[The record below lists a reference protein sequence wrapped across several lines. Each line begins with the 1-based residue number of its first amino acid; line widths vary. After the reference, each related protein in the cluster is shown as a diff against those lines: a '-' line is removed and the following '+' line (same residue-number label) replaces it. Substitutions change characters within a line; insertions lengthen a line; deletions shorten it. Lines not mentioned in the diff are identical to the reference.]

1 MKRLFL
7 ILCFLIGISGY
18 PATAAEILSVRR
30 LNVENGLSYNTAT
43 CCLQDSYGFIWIGT
57 ENGLNRYDGCNN
69 RIYRSSNHKHS
80 LGNSH
85 IKTLAE
91 LDQELWVGTENG
103 IYIYRHA
110 SDDFSHFDITTQFGV
125 IISSEIRKIVK
136 THNGLMWIATIGQG
150 LFIYNPQ
157 TNTMKQDCVWNS
169 FINDICE
176 DEDGRVYVL
185 SRQKGL
191 MIYDEDG
198 NRKPADTPLAEIAEG
213 AGINFLQCIGGNLWF
228 NQGSKL
234 YCYQKLLGKTEVYET
249 NGKRFGTIFCLIKY
263 REKSLL
269 IGTDKGIFALQL
281 PQCTFEE
288 INLPTSFLNIKQPH
302 INDLMCD
309 NEGNFWIMTNYNGVE
324 IINNQ
329 LKRFEFYTIPTTNT
343 QPETGRTEIRAFYED
358 NQKKIWLGTDKGL
371 WIFDPASKN
380 LEEYRP
386 ENMPPHR
393 PDICCLL
400 PSKEE
405 LWIGTY
411 KEGIYRLNMNTG
423 KWKNYRHSQQTPHT
437 IPSNDVL
444 SLYQGHDGTIYVGTN
459 IGLCRYR
466 AETDN
471 FLPIIQVGAMT
482 AVTDILE
489 DSHQHLWIATS
500 NSGVFKMINLNAE
513 STVWNHYKKTN
524 QNTNSIISNSIT
536 SLFEDKDDRMWFG
549 TNESGICRFSEATGH
564 FSTLLPGSRTPL
576 TGNMACAI
584 RQDRDG
590 DLWVSSNNGIYQ
602 IPQDNR
608 KDIRQFT
615 MNDGLQ
621 SNQFLPKASLLSS
634 DNKLYFGGINGFN
647 ILTPEDIKN
656 NPYIPPVYI
665 MEIGFPHMSDKEGQ
679 TDFGNALYMR
689 KEIRLP
695 YEYNTFSLRFV
706 ALSYEEPLKNQYKY
720 RLKGADKEWIAN
732 TSSHSAS
739 YTHLPP
745 GEYEFQVKG
754 ANNDGLW
761 NDRTAS
767 LRIVITPPWWLSI
780 PAYIAYALALFFI
793 IGYITY
799 RWRLHI
805 KRKYHQMM
813 EDFRITQDK
822 EIYKQKINFFIN
834 LVHEI
839 RTPLSLICLPLEKL
853 RDGKIEE
860 HDKHLTLIEKNV
872 SYLLEITNQL
882 LDFQKIENKKMKLDL
897 KRHDINAIIKDIA
910 EQFKDAAS
918 IKGLKLSVSLPAPEM
933 EAIVDNDIIRKIMV
947 NLMSNALKYAASMI
961 ELSLK
966 ESDGHIVICV
976 SNDGPRIPEGQKEK
990 IFQIFYQIPD
1000 DKKQMPGTGIGLAF
1014 SKSLAESH
1022 QGTLSVENLPSGG
1035 CSFILSLPLK
1045 RATEK
1050 LPETESHPE
1059 SEGLEPDLPPAENKR
1074 HTVLIVEDNIEL
1086 QNEIGEA
1093 LEQWYKVYTA
1103 GNGKEALEKLETN
1116 DATDVIVSD
1125 VMMPEMDGIEMCR
1138 HIKTNLT
1145 YSHIPIILLT
1155 AKTNLESKTE
1165 GMENGAE
1172 VYMEKPFSIKQLHN
1186 QIENLLKLRL
1196 AFHELM
1202 LRSAGTTHETPI
1214 SEYIQS
1220 ECDIT
1225 FMKEVDAT
1233 LTKHL
1238 DEESFSVDN
1247 LADAM
1252 NMSRTNFYR
1261 KLKMLTGMA
1270 PNIYIKNFR
1279 LNQAAE
1285 LLAQN
1290 MRINEVMLRVG
1301 FMAPSYFAKC
1311 FKAKFGK
1318 LPKEYQ
1324 NTINKQE

>member
-1 MKRLFL
+1 M
-7 ILCFLIGISGY
+7 
-18 PATAAEILSVRR
+18 
-30 LNVENGLSYNTAT
+30 
-43 CCLQDSYGFIWIGT
+43 
-57 ENGLNRYDGCNN
+57 
-69 RIYRSSNHKHS
+69 
-80 LGNSH
+80 
-85 IKTLAE
+85 
-91 LDQELWVGTENG
+91 
-103 IYIYRHA
+103 
-110 SDDFSHFDITTQFGV
+110 
-125 IISSEIRKIVK
+125 
-136 THNGLMWIATIGQG
+136 
-150 LFIYNPQ
+150 
-157 TNTMKQDCVWNS
+157 
-169 FINDICE
+169 
-176 DEDGRVYVL
+176 
-185 SRQKGL
+185 
-191 MIYDEDG
+191 
-198 NRKPADTPLAEIAEG
+198 
-213 AGINFLQCIGGNLWF
+213 
-228 NQGSKL
+228 
-234 YCYQKLLGKTEVYET
+234 
-249 NGKRFGTIFCLIKY
+249 
-263 REKSLL
+263 
-269 IGTDKGIFALQL
+269 
-281 PQCTFEE
+281 
-288 INLPTSFLNIKQPH
+288 
-302 INDLMCD
+302 
-309 NEGNFWIMTNYNGVE
+309 
-324 IINNQ
+324 
-329 LKRFEFYTIPTTNT
+329 
-343 QPETGRTEIRAFYED
+343 
-358 NQKKIWLGTDKGL
+358 
-371 WIFDPASKN
+371 
-380 LEEYRP
+380 
-386 ENMPPHR
+386 
-393 PDICCLL
+393 
-400 PSKEE
+400 
-405 LWIGTY
+405 
-411 KEGIYRLNMNTG
+411 
-423 KWKNYRHSQQTPHT
+423 
-437 IPSNDVL
+437 
-444 SLYQGHDGTIYVGTN
+444 
-459 IGLCRYR
+459 
-466 AETDN
+466 
-471 FLPIIQVGAMT
+471 
-482 AVTDILE
+482 
-489 DSHQHLWIATS
+489 
-500 NSGVFKMINLNAE
+500 
-513 STVWNHYKKTN
+513 
-524 QNTNSIISNSIT
+524 
-536 SLFEDKDDRMWFG
+536 
-549 TNESGICRFSEATGH
+549 
-564 FSTLLPGSRTPL
+564 
-576 TGNMACAI
+576 
-584 RQDRDG
+584 
-590 DLWVSSNNGIYQ
+590 
-602 IPQDNR
+602 
-608 KDIRQFT
+608 
-615 MNDGLQ
+615 
-621 SNQFLPKASLLSS
+621 
-634 DNKLYFGGINGFN
+634 
-647 ILTPEDIKN
+647 
-656 NPYIPPVYI
+656 
-665 MEIGFPHMSDKEGQ
+665 
-679 TDFGNALYMR
+679 
-689 KEIRLP
+689 
-695 YEYNTFSLRFV
+695 
-706 ALSYEEPLKNQYKY
+706 
-720 RLKGADKEWIAN
+720 
-732 TSSHSAS
+732 
-739 YTHLPP
+739 
-745 GEYEFQVKG
+745 
-754 ANNDGLW
+754 W

-767 LRIVITPPWWLSI
+767 LRIIITPPWWLSI
-780 PAYIAYALALFFI
+780 PAYITYALALFFI

-799 RWRLHI
+799 RWRMHV
-805 KRKYHQMM
+805 KRKYQMM

-822 EIYKQKINFFIN
+822 EIYKQKISFFIN

-860 HDKHLTLIEKNV
+860 HGKHLTLIEKNV

-918 IKGLKLSVSLPAPEM
+918 IKGLELSVSLPAPEM

-1022 QGTLSVENLPSGG
+1022 QGTLSVENLPSSG

-1059 SEGLEPDLPPAENKR
+1059 SEGFEPDLPQTKNKR

-1086 QNEIGEA
+1086 QNEIREA

-1225 FMKEVDAT
+1225 FMKEVDTA

>member
-1 MKRLFL
+1 M
-7 ILCFLIGISGY
+7 
-18 PATAAEILSVRR
+18 E
-30 LNVENGLSYNTAT
+30 
-43 CCLQDSYGFIWIGT
+43 
-57 ENGLNRYDGCNN
+57 
-69 RIYRSSNHKHS
+69 
-80 LGNSH
+80 
-85 IKTLAE
+85 
-91 LDQELWVGTENG
+91 
-103 IYIYRHA
+103 
-110 SDDFSHFDITTQFGV
+110 
-125 IISSEIRKIVK
+125 
-136 THNGLMWIATIGQG
+136 
-150 LFIYNPQ
+150 
-157 TNTMKQDCVWNS
+157 
-169 FINDICE
+169 
-176 DEDGRVYVL
+176 
-185 SRQKGL
+185 
-191 MIYDEDG
+191 
-198 NRKPADTPLAEIAEG
+198 
-213 AGINFLQCIGGNLWF
+213 
-228 NQGSKL
+228 
-234 YCYQKLLGKTEVYET
+234 
-249 NGKRFGTIFCLIKY
+249 
-263 REKSLL
+263 
-269 IGTDKGIFALQL
+269 
-281 PQCTFEE
+281 
-288 INLPTSFLNIKQPH
+288 
-302 INDLMCD
+302 
-309 NEGNFWIMTNYNGVE
+309 
-324 IINNQ
+324 
-329 LKRFEFYTIPTTNT
+329 
-343 QPETGRTEIRAFYED
+343 
-358 NQKKIWLGTDKGL
+358 
-371 WIFDPASKN
+371 
-380 LEEYRP
+380 
-386 ENMPPHR
+386 R
-393 PDICCLL
+393 PD
-400 PSKEE
+400 
-405 LWIGTY
+405 GFAAHHH
-411 KEGIYRLNMNTG
+411 
-423 KWKNYRHSQQTPHT
+423 HS
-437 IPSNDVL
+437 
-444 SLYQGHDGTIYVGTN
+444 
-459 IGLCRYR
+459 
-466 AETDN
+466 
-471 FLPIIQVGAMT
+471 
-482 AVTDILE
+482 
-489 DSHQHLWIATS
+489 
-500 NSGVFKMINLNAE
+500 
-513 STVWNHYKKTN
+513 
-524 QNTNSIISNSIT
+524 
-536 SLFEDKDDRMWFG
+536 
-549 TNESGICRFSEATGH
+549 
-564 FSTLLPGSRTPL
+564 
-576 TGNMACAI
+576 
-584 RQDRDG
+584 
-590 DLWVSSNNGIYQ
+590 
-602 IPQDNR
+602 
-608 KDIRQFT
+608 
-615 MNDGLQ
+615 
-621 SNQFLPKASLLSS
+621 
-634 DNKLYFGGINGFN
+634 
-647 ILTPEDIKN
+647 
-656 NPYIPPVYI
+656 
-665 MEIGFPHMSDKEGQ
+665 
-679 TDFGNALYMR
+679 
-689 KEIRLP
+689 
-695 YEYNTFSLRFV
+695 
-706 ALSYEEPLKNQYKY
+706 
-720 RLKGADKEWIAN
+720 
-732 TSSHSAS
+732 
-739 YTHLPP
+739 
-745 GEYEFQVKG
+745 
-754 ANNDGLW
+754 
-761 NDRTAS
+761 
-767 LRIVITPPWWLSI
+767 PWWLSI
-780 PAYIAYALALFFI
+780 PAYITYALALFFI

-799 RWRLHI
+799 RWRMHV

-822 EIYKQKINFFIN
+822 EIYKQKISSFIN

-860 HDKHLTLIEKNV
+860 HGKHLTLIEKNV

-918 IKGLKLSVSLPAPEM
+918 IKGLELSVSLPAPEM

-1022 QGTLSVENLPSGG
+1022 QGTLSVENLPSSG

-1059 SEGLEPDLPPAENKR
+1059 SEGFEPDLPQTKNKR

-1086 QNEIGEA
+1086 QNEIREA

-1225 FMKEVDAT
+1225 FMKEVDTA

>member
-1 MKRLFL
+1 
-7 ILCFLIGISGY
+7 
-18 PATAAEILSVRR
+18 
-30 LNVENGLSYNTAT
+30 
-43 CCLQDSYGFIWIGT
+43 
-57 ENGLNRYDGCNN
+57 
-69 RIYRSSNHKHS
+69 
-80 LGNSH
+80 
-85 IKTLAE
+85 
-91 LDQELWVGTENG
+91 
-103 IYIYRHA
+103 
-110 SDDFSHFDITTQFGV
+110 
-125 IISSEIRKIVK
+125 
-136 THNGLMWIATIGQG
+136 
-150 LFIYNPQ
+150 
-157 TNTMKQDCVWNS
+157 
-169 FINDICE
+169 
-176 DEDGRVYVL
+176 
-185 SRQKGL
+185 
-191 MIYDEDG
+191 
-198 NRKPADTPLAEIAEG
+198 
-213 AGINFLQCIGGNLWF
+213 
-228 NQGSKL
+228 
-234 YCYQKLLGKTEVYET
+234 
-249 NGKRFGTIFCLIKY
+249 
-263 REKSLL
+263 
-269 IGTDKGIFALQL
+269 
-281 PQCTFEE
+281 
-288 INLPTSFLNIKQPH
+288 
-302 INDLMCD
+302 
-309 NEGNFWIMTNYNGVE
+309 
-324 IINNQ
+324 
-329 LKRFEFYTIPTTNT
+329 
-343 QPETGRTEIRAFYED
+343 
-358 NQKKIWLGTDKGL
+358 
-371 WIFDPASKN
+371 
-380 LEEYRP
+380 
-386 ENMPPHR
+386 
-393 PDICCLL
+393 
-400 PSKEE
+400 
-405 LWIGTY
+405 
-411 KEGIYRLNMNTG
+411 
-423 KWKNYRHSQQTPHT
+423 
-437 IPSNDVL
+437 
-444 SLYQGHDGTIYVGTN
+444 
-459 IGLCRYR
+459 
-466 AETDN
+466 
-471 FLPIIQVGAMT
+471 
-482 AVTDILE
+482 
-489 DSHQHLWIATS
+489 
-500 NSGVFKMINLNAE
+500 
-513 STVWNHYKKTN
+513 
-524 QNTNSIISNSIT
+524 
-536 SLFEDKDDRMWFG
+536 
-549 TNESGICRFSEATGH
+549 
-564 FSTLLPGSRTPL
+564 
-576 TGNMACAI
+576 
-584 RQDRDG
+584 
-590 DLWVSSNNGIYQ
+590 
-602 IPQDNR
+602 
-608 KDIRQFT
+608 
-615 MNDGLQ
+615 
-621 SNQFLPKASLLSS
+621 
-634 DNKLYFGGINGFN
+634 
-647 ILTPEDIKN
+647 
-656 NPYIPPVYI
+656 
-665 MEIGFPHMSDKEGQ
+665 ME
-679 TDFGNALYMR
+679 R
-689 KEIRLP
+689 
-695 YEYNTFSLRFV
+695 
-706 ALSYEEPLKNQYKY
+706 
-720 RLKGADKEWIAN
+720 
-732 TSSHSAS
+732 
-739 YTHLPP
+739 
-745 GEYEFQVKG
+745 
-754 ANNDGLW
+754 
-761 NDRTAS
+761 RTAS
-767 LRIVITPPWWLSI
+767 LRIIITPPWWLSI
-780 PAYIAYALALFFI
+780 PAYITYALALFFI

-799 RWRLHI
+799 RWRMHV

-822 EIYKQKINFFIN
+822 EIYKQKISSFIN

-860 HDKHLTLIEKNV
+860 HGKHLTLIEKNV

-918 IKGLKLSVSLPAPEM
+918 IKGLELSVSLPAPEM

-1022 QGTLSVENLPSGG
+1022 QGTLSVENLPSSG

-1059 SEGLEPDLPPAENKR
+1059 SEGFEPDLPQTKNKR

-1086 QNEIGEA
+1086 QNEIREA

-1225 FMKEVDAT
+1225 FMKEVDTA

>member
-1 MKRLFL
+1 
-7 ILCFLIGISGY
+7 
-18 PATAAEILSVRR
+18 
-30 LNVENGLSYNTAT
+30 
-43 CCLQDSYGFIWIGT
+43 
-57 ENGLNRYDGCNN
+57 
-69 RIYRSSNHKHS
+69 
-80 LGNSH
+80 
-85 IKTLAE
+85 
-91 LDQELWVGTENG
+91 
-103 IYIYRHA
+103 
-110 SDDFSHFDITTQFGV
+110 
-125 IISSEIRKIVK
+125 
-136 THNGLMWIATIGQG
+136 
-150 LFIYNPQ
+150 
-157 TNTMKQDCVWNS
+157 
-169 FINDICE
+169 
-176 DEDGRVYVL
+176 
-185 SRQKGL
+185 
-191 MIYDEDG
+191 
-198 NRKPADTPLAEIAEG
+198 
-213 AGINFLQCIGGNLWF
+213 
-228 NQGSKL
+228 
-234 YCYQKLLGKTEVYET
+234 
-249 NGKRFGTIFCLIKY
+249 
-263 REKSLL
+263 
-269 IGTDKGIFALQL
+269 
-281 PQCTFEE
+281 
-288 INLPTSFLNIKQPH
+288 
-302 INDLMCD
+302 
-309 NEGNFWIMTNYNGVE
+309 
-324 IINNQ
+324 
-329 LKRFEFYTIPTTNT
+329 
-343 QPETGRTEIRAFYED
+343 
-358 NQKKIWLGTDKGL
+358 
-371 WIFDPASKN
+371 
-380 LEEYRP
+380 
-386 ENMPPHR
+386 
-393 PDICCLL
+393 
-400 PSKEE
+400 
-405 LWIGTY
+405 
-411 KEGIYRLNMNTG
+411 
-423 KWKNYRHSQQTPHT
+423 
-437 IPSNDVL
+437 
-444 SLYQGHDGTIYVGTN
+444 
-459 IGLCRYR
+459 
-466 AETDN
+466 
-471 FLPIIQVGAMT
+471 
-482 AVTDILE
+482 
-489 DSHQHLWIATS
+489 
-500 NSGVFKMINLNAE
+500 
-513 STVWNHYKKTN
+513 
-524 QNTNSIISNSIT
+524 
-536 SLFEDKDDRMWFG
+536 
-549 TNESGICRFSEATGH
+549 
-564 FSTLLPGSRTPL
+564 
-576 TGNMACAI
+576 
-584 RQDRDG
+584 
-590 DLWVSSNNGIYQ
+590 
-602 IPQDNR
+602 
-608 KDIRQFT
+608 
-615 MNDGLQ
+615 
-621 SNQFLPKASLLSS
+621 
-634 DNKLYFGGINGFN
+634 
-647 ILTPEDIKN
+647 
-656 NPYIPPVYI
+656 

-767 LRIVITPPWWLSI
+767 LRIIITPPWWLSI
-780 PAYIAYALALFFI
+780 PAYITYALALFFI

-799 RWRLHI
+799 RWRMHV

-822 EIYKQKINFFIN
+822 EIYKQKISSFIN

-860 HDKHLTLIEKNV
+860 HGKHLTLIEKNV

-918 IKGLKLSVSLPAPEM
+918 IKGLELSVSLPAPEM

-1022 QGTLSVENLPSGG
+1022 QGTLSVENLPSSG

-1059 SEGLEPDLPPAENKR
+1059 SEGFEPDLPQTKNKR

-1086 QNEIGEA
+1086 QNEIREA

-1225 FMKEVDAT
+1225 FMKEVDTA

>member
-1 MKRLFL
+1 M
-7 ILCFLIGISGY
+7 
-18 PATAAEILSVRR
+18 E
-30 LNVENGLSYNTAT
+30 
-43 CCLQDSYGFIWIGT
+43 
-57 ENGLNRYDGCNN
+57 
-69 RIYRSSNHKHS
+69 
-80 LGNSH
+80 
-85 IKTLAE
+85 
-91 LDQELWVGTENG
+91 
-103 IYIYRHA
+103 
-110 SDDFSHFDITTQFGV
+110 
-125 IISSEIRKIVK
+125 
-136 THNGLMWIATIGQG
+136 
-150 LFIYNPQ
+150 
-157 TNTMKQDCVWNS
+157 
-169 FINDICE
+169 
-176 DEDGRVYVL
+176 
-185 SRQKGL
+185 
-191 MIYDEDG
+191 
-198 NRKPADTPLAEIAEG
+198 
-213 AGINFLQCIGGNLWF
+213 
-228 NQGSKL
+228 
-234 YCYQKLLGKTEVYET
+234 
-249 NGKRFGTIFCLIKY
+249 
-263 REKSLL
+263 
-269 IGTDKGIFALQL
+269 
-281 PQCTFEE
+281 
-288 INLPTSFLNIKQPH
+288 
-302 INDLMCD
+302 
-309 NEGNFWIMTNYNGVE
+309 
-324 IINNQ
+324 
-329 LKRFEFYTIPTTNT
+329 
-343 QPETGRTEIRAFYED
+343 
-358 NQKKIWLGTDKGL
+358 
-371 WIFDPASKN
+371 
-380 LEEYRP
+380 
-386 ENMPPHR
+386 R
-393 PDICCLL
+393 PD
-400 PSKEE
+400 
-405 LWIGTY
+405 GFAAHHH
-411 KEGIYRLNMNTG
+411 
-423 KWKNYRHSQQTPHT
+423 HS
-437 IPSNDVL
+437 
-444 SLYQGHDGTIYVGTN
+444 
-459 IGLCRYR
+459 
-466 AETDN
+466 
-471 FLPIIQVGAMT
+471 
-482 AVTDILE
+482 
-489 DSHQHLWIATS
+489 
-500 NSGVFKMINLNAE
+500 
-513 STVWNHYKKTN
+513 
-524 QNTNSIISNSIT
+524 
-536 SLFEDKDDRMWFG
+536 
-549 TNESGICRFSEATGH
+549 
-564 FSTLLPGSRTPL
+564 
-576 TGNMACAI
+576 
-584 RQDRDG
+584 
-590 DLWVSSNNGIYQ
+590 
-602 IPQDNR
+602 
-608 KDIRQFT
+608 
-615 MNDGLQ
+615 
-621 SNQFLPKASLLSS
+621 
-634 DNKLYFGGINGFN
+634 
-647 ILTPEDIKN
+647 
-656 NPYIPPVYI
+656 
-665 MEIGFPHMSDKEGQ
+665 
-679 TDFGNALYMR
+679 
-689 KEIRLP
+689 
-695 YEYNTFSLRFV
+695 
-706 ALSYEEPLKNQYKY
+706 
-720 RLKGADKEWIAN
+720 
-732 TSSHSAS
+732 
-739 YTHLPP
+739 
-745 GEYEFQVKG
+745 
-754 ANNDGLW
+754 
-761 NDRTAS
+761 
-767 LRIVITPPWWLSI
+767 PWWLSI
-780 PAYIAYALALFFI
+780 PAYITYALALFFI

-799 RWRLHI
+799 RWRMHV

-822 EIYKQKINFFIN
+822 EIYKQKISFFIN

-860 HDKHLTLIEKNV
+860 HGKHLTLIEKNV

-918 IKGLKLSVSLPAPEM
+918 IKGLELFVSLPAPEM

-1022 QGTLSVENLPSGG
+1022 QGTLSVENLPSSG

-1059 SEGLEPDLPPAENKR
+1059 SEGFEPDLPQTKNKR

-1086 QNEIGEA
+1086 QNEIREA

-1225 FMKEVDAT
+1225 FMKEVDTA

>member
-7 ILCFLIGISGY
+7 ILCFLAGISGY
-18 PATAAEILSVRR
+18 PATASEILSVRR

-91 LDQELWVGTENG
+91 LNQELWIGTENG
-103 IYIYRHA
+103 IYIYRHD

-125 IISSEIRKIVK
+125 IISSEIRKIVR

-176 DEDGRVYVL
+176 DEDGCVYVL

-198 NRKPADTPLAEIAEG
+198 NRKPTDTPLAEIAEG
-213 AGINFLQCIGGNLWF
+213 TGINFLQCIGGNLWF

-234 YCYQKLLGKTEVYET
+234 YCYQKLLGKTEVYEI
-249 NGKRFGTIFCLIKY
+249 NGKRFGAIFCLIKY

-269 IGTDKGIFALQL
+269 VGTDKGIFALQL
-281 PQCTFEE
+281 PQRTFEE
-288 INLPTSFLNIKQPH
+288 ISLPTGFLNIKQPH

-329 LKRFEFYTIPTTNT
+329 LKRFEFYAIPATNV
-343 QPETGRTEIRAFYED
+343 QPETGGKEIRAFYED
-358 NQKKIWLGTDKGL
+358 NQKNIWLGTAEGL
-371 WIFDPASKN
+371 WIFDPATGN
-380 LEEYRP
+380 LRKYLF
-386 ENMPPHR
+386 ENMPQHQ

-400 PSKEE
+400 PNKEE

-411 KEGIYRLNMNTG
+411 KEGIYRLDMSTG

-444 SLYQGHDGTIYVGTN
+444 SLYQGHNGTIYVGTN

-466 AETDN
+466 AETDY

-500 NSGVFKMINLNAE
+500 NSGVFKMTNLNAE
-513 STVWNHYKKTN
+513 STVWSHYKKTY
-524 QNTNSIISNSIT
+524 QDTNSIISNSIT
-536 SLFEDKDDRMWFG
+536 SLFEDKDAQMWFG

-564 FSTLLPGSRTPL
+564 FSVPLPGSQTSL
-576 TGNMACAI
+576 TGNMACAVK
-584 RQDRDG
+584 QDRYG
-590 DLWVSSNNGIYQ
+590 DLWISSNNGIFQ
-602 IPQDNR
+602 IPSDNR
-608 KDIRQFT
+608 KNIRQFT

-647 ILTPEDIKN
+647 ILSPEDIKN

-665 MEIGFPHMSDKEGQ
+665 MEIDFPHINDKEQ
-679 TDFGNALYMR
+679 ADFGNALYMQ

-695 YEYNTFSLRFV
+695 YEYNTFSLRFA
-706 ALSYEEPLKNQYKY
+706 ALSYEDPLKNQYSY
-720 RLKGADKEWIAN
+720 RLKGVDKKWIAN

-745 GEYEFQVKG
+745 GEYEFQVRG

-761 NDRTAS
+761 NNRTAS

-780 PAYIAYALALFFI
+780 PAYITYALAFFFVI
-793 IGYITY
+793 AYITY
-799 RWRLHI
+799 LWRLHI

-813 EDFRITQDK
+813 EDFRTTQDR
-822 EIYKQKINFFIN
+822 EIYKQKISFFIN

-853 RDGKIEE
+853 RDGKTEE
-860 HDKHLTLIEKNV
+860 HDKHLALIEKNV

-882 LDFQKIENKKMKLDL
+882 LDFQKIENKKMKLNL
-897 KRHDINAIIKDIA
+897 KKHDVNAIIKDIA

-918 IKGLKLSVSLPAPEM
+918 IKGFELSVSLPAPGV
-933 EAIVDNDIIRKIMV
+933 EAMIDSDIIRKIIV

-966 ESDGHIVICV
+966 ESTDRIVICV
-976 SNDGPRIPEGQKEK
+976 NNDGPQIPDEQKEK

-1000 DKKQMPGTGIGLAF
+1000 SRKQMPGTGIGLAF

-1045 RATEK
+1045 KATEA
-1050 LPETESHPE
+1050 LPEAESHPE
-1059 SEGLEPDLPPAENKR
+1059 NEGLEPDLPLAENKR

-1086 QNEIGEA
+1086 QNEIQEA
-1093 LEQWYKVYTA
+1093 LGQWYKVYTA
-1103 GNGKEALEKLETN
+1103 NNGKEALEKLETN
-1116 DATDVIVSD
+1116 DVTDVIVSD

-1138 HIKTNLT
+1138 HIKSNLA

-1172 VYMEKPFSIKQLHN
+1172 VYMEKPFSISQLHN

-1202 LRSAGTTHETPI
+1202 LRSAGTTHETPL
-1214 SEYIQS
+1214 SEYILS

-1225 FMKEVDAT
+1225 FMKEVDTT

-1261 KLKMLTGMA
+1261 KVKMLTGMA
-1270 PNIYIKNFR
+1270 PNVYIKNFR

-1285 LLAQN
+1285 LLTQN

-1324 NTINKQE
+1324 NTINK

>member
-1 MKRLFL
+1 
-7 ILCFLIGISGY
+7 
-18 PATAAEILSVRR
+18 
-30 LNVENGLSYNTAT
+30 
-43 CCLQDSYGFIWIGT
+43 
-57 ENGLNRYDGCNN
+57 
-69 RIYRSSNHKHS
+69 
-80 LGNSH
+80 
-85 IKTLAE
+85 
-91 LDQELWVGTENG
+91 
-103 IYIYRHA
+103 
-110 SDDFSHFDITTQFGV
+110 
-125 IISSEIRKIVK
+125 
-136 THNGLMWIATIGQG
+136 
-150 LFIYNPQ
+150 
-157 TNTMKQDCVWNS
+157 
-169 FINDICE
+169 
-176 DEDGRVYVL
+176 
-185 SRQKGL
+185 
-191 MIYDEDG
+191 
-198 NRKPADTPLAEIAEG
+198 
-213 AGINFLQCIGGNLWF
+213 
-228 NQGSKL
+228 
-234 YCYQKLLGKTEVYET
+234 
-249 NGKRFGTIFCLIKY
+249 
-263 REKSLL
+263 
-269 IGTDKGIFALQL
+269 
-281 PQCTFEE
+281 
-288 INLPTSFLNIKQPH
+288 
-302 INDLMCD
+302 
-309 NEGNFWIMTNYNGVE
+309 
-324 IINNQ
+324 
-329 LKRFEFYTIPTTNT
+329 
-343 QPETGRTEIRAFYED
+343 
-358 NQKKIWLGTDKGL
+358 
-371 WIFDPASKN
+371 
-380 LEEYRP
+380 
-386 ENMPPHR
+386 
-393 PDICCLL
+393 
-400 PSKEE
+400 
-405 LWIGTY
+405 
-411 KEGIYRLNMNTG
+411 
-423 KWKNYRHSQQTPHT
+423 
-437 IPSNDVL
+437 
-444 SLYQGHDGTIYVGTN
+444 
-459 IGLCRYR
+459 
-466 AETDN
+466 
-471 FLPIIQVGAMT
+471 
-482 AVTDILE
+482 
-489 DSHQHLWIATS
+489 
-500 NSGVFKMINLNAE
+500 
-513 STVWNHYKKTN
+513 
-524 QNTNSIISNSIT
+524 
-536 SLFEDKDDRMWFG
+536 
-549 TNESGICRFSEATGH
+549 
-564 FSTLLPGSRTPL
+564 
-576 TGNMACAI
+576 
-584 RQDRDG
+584 
-590 DLWVSSNNGIYQ
+590 
-602 IPQDNR
+602 
-608 KDIRQFT
+608 
-615 MNDGLQ
+615 
-621 SNQFLPKASLLSS
+621 
-634 DNKLYFGGINGFN
+634 
-647 ILTPEDIKN
+647 
-656 NPYIPPVYI
+656 

-767 LRIVITPPWWLSI
+767 LRIIITPPWWLSI
-780 PAYIAYALALFFI
+780 PAYITYALALFFI

-799 RWRLHI
+799 RWRMHV

-822 EIYKQKINFFIN
+822 EIYKQKISFFIN

-860 HDKHLTLIEKNV
+860 HGKHLTLIEKNV

-918 IKGLKLSVSLPAPEM
+918 IKGLELSVSLPAPEM

-1022 QGTLSVENLPSGG
+1022 QGTLSVENLPSSG

-1059 SEGLEPDLPPAENKR
+1059 SEGFEPDLPQTKNKR

-1086 QNEIGEA
+1086 QNEIREA

-1165 GMENGAE
+1165 GMENGPE

-1225 FMKEVDAT
+1225 FMKEVDTA

>member
-1 MKRLFL
+1 M
-7 ILCFLIGISGY
+7 
-18 PATAAEILSVRR
+18 
-30 LNVENGLSYNTAT
+30 
-43 CCLQDSYGFIWIGT
+43 
-57 ENGLNRYDGCNN
+57 
-69 RIYRSSNHKHS
+69 
-80 LGNSH
+80 
-85 IKTLAE
+85 
-91 LDQELWVGTENG
+91 
-103 IYIYRHA
+103 
-110 SDDFSHFDITTQFGV
+110 
-125 IISSEIRKIVK
+125 
-136 THNGLMWIATIGQG
+136 
-150 LFIYNPQ
+150 
-157 TNTMKQDCVWNS
+157 
-169 FINDICE
+169 
-176 DEDGRVYVL
+176 
-185 SRQKGL
+185 
-191 MIYDEDG
+191 
-198 NRKPADTPLAEIAEG
+198 
-213 AGINFLQCIGGNLWF
+213 
-228 NQGSKL
+228 
-234 YCYQKLLGKTEVYET
+234 
-249 NGKRFGTIFCLIKY
+249 
-263 REKSLL
+263 
-269 IGTDKGIFALQL
+269 
-281 PQCTFEE
+281 
-288 INLPTSFLNIKQPH
+288 
-302 INDLMCD
+302 
-309 NEGNFWIMTNYNGVE
+309 
-324 IINNQ
+324 
-329 LKRFEFYTIPTTNT
+329 
-343 QPETGRTEIRAFYED
+343 
-358 NQKKIWLGTDKGL
+358 
-371 WIFDPASKN
+371 
-380 LEEYRP
+380 
-386 ENMPPHR
+386 
-393 PDICCLL
+393 
-400 PSKEE
+400 
-405 LWIGTY
+405 
-411 KEGIYRLNMNTG
+411 
-423 KWKNYRHSQQTPHT
+423 
-437 IPSNDVL
+437 
-444 SLYQGHDGTIYVGTN
+444 
-459 IGLCRYR
+459 
-466 AETDN
+466 
-471 FLPIIQVGAMT
+471 
-482 AVTDILE
+482 
-489 DSHQHLWIATS
+489 
-500 NSGVFKMINLNAE
+500 
-513 STVWNHYKKTN
+513 
-524 QNTNSIISNSIT
+524 
-536 SLFEDKDDRMWFG
+536 
-549 TNESGICRFSEATGH
+549 
-564 FSTLLPGSRTPL
+564 
-576 TGNMACAI
+576 
-584 RQDRDG
+584 
-590 DLWVSSNNGIYQ
+590 
-602 IPQDNR
+602 
-608 KDIRQFT
+608 
-615 MNDGLQ
+615 
-621 SNQFLPKASLLSS
+621 
-634 DNKLYFGGINGFN
+634 
-647 ILTPEDIKN
+647 
-656 NPYIPPVYI
+656 
-665 MEIGFPHMSDKEGQ
+665 
-679 TDFGNALYMR
+679 
-689 KEIRLP
+689 
-695 YEYNTFSLRFV
+695 

-767 LRIVITPPWWLSI
+767 LRIIITPPWWLSI
-780 PAYIAYALALFFI
+780 PAYITYALALFFI

-799 RWRLHI
+799 RWRMHV

-822 EIYKQKINFFIN
+822 EIYKQKISFFIN

-860 HDKHLTLIEKNV
+860 HGKHLTLIEKNV

-918 IKGLKLSVSLPAPEM
+918 IKGLELSVSLPAPEM

-1022 QGTLSVENLPSGG
+1022 QGTLSVENLPSSG

-1059 SEGLEPDLPPAENKR
+1059 SEGFEPDLPQTKNKR

-1086 QNEIGEA
+1086 QNEIREA

-1186 QIENLLKLRL
+1186 QIENLLKLCL

-1225 FMKEVDAT
+1225 FMKEVDTA

>member
-1 MKRLFL
+1 M
-7 ILCFLIGISGY
+7 
-18 PATAAEILSVRR
+18 
-30 LNVENGLSYNTAT
+30 
-43 CCLQDSYGFIWIGT
+43 
-57 ENGLNRYDGCNN
+57 
-69 RIYRSSNHKHS
+69 
-80 LGNSH
+80 
-85 IKTLAE
+85 
-91 LDQELWVGTENG
+91 
-103 IYIYRHA
+103 
-110 SDDFSHFDITTQFGV
+110 
-125 IISSEIRKIVK
+125 
-136 THNGLMWIATIGQG
+136 
-150 LFIYNPQ
+150 
-157 TNTMKQDCVWNS
+157 
-169 FINDICE
+169 
-176 DEDGRVYVL
+176 
-185 SRQKGL
+185 
-191 MIYDEDG
+191 
-198 NRKPADTPLAEIAEG
+198 
-213 AGINFLQCIGGNLWF
+213 
-228 NQGSKL
+228 
-234 YCYQKLLGKTEVYET
+234 
-249 NGKRFGTIFCLIKY
+249 
-263 REKSLL
+263 
-269 IGTDKGIFALQL
+269 
-281 PQCTFEE
+281 
-288 INLPTSFLNIKQPH
+288 
-302 INDLMCD
+302 
-309 NEGNFWIMTNYNGVE
+309 
-324 IINNQ
+324 
-329 LKRFEFYTIPTTNT
+329 
-343 QPETGRTEIRAFYED
+343 
-358 NQKKIWLGTDKGL
+358 
-371 WIFDPASKN
+371 
-380 LEEYRP
+380 
-386 ENMPPHR
+386 
-393 PDICCLL
+393 
-400 PSKEE
+400 
-405 LWIGTY
+405 
-411 KEGIYRLNMNTG
+411 
-423 KWKNYRHSQQTPHT
+423 
-437 IPSNDVL
+437 
-444 SLYQGHDGTIYVGTN
+444 
-459 IGLCRYR
+459 
-466 AETDN
+466 
-471 FLPIIQVGAMT
+471 
-482 AVTDILE
+482 
-489 DSHQHLWIATS
+489 
-500 NSGVFKMINLNAE
+500 
-513 STVWNHYKKTN
+513 
-524 QNTNSIISNSIT
+524 
-536 SLFEDKDDRMWFG
+536 
-549 TNESGICRFSEATGH
+549 
-564 FSTLLPGSRTPL
+564 
-576 TGNMACAI
+576 
-584 RQDRDG
+584 
-590 DLWVSSNNGIYQ
+590 
-602 IPQDNR
+602 
-608 KDIRQFT
+608 
-615 MNDGLQ
+615 
-621 SNQFLPKASLLSS
+621 
-634 DNKLYFGGINGFN
+634 
-647 ILTPEDIKN
+647 
-656 NPYIPPVYI
+656 
-665 MEIGFPHMSDKEGQ
+665 
-679 TDFGNALYMR
+679 
-689 KEIRLP
+689 
-695 YEYNTFSLRFV
+695 
-706 ALSYEEPLKNQYKY
+706 
-720 RLKGADKEWIAN
+720 
-732 TSSHSAS
+732 
-739 YTHLPP
+739 
-745 GEYEFQVKG
+745 KG

-767 LRIVITPPWWLSI
+767 LRIIITPPWWLSI
-780 PAYIAYALALFFI
+780 PAYITYALALFFI

-799 RWRLHI
+799 RWRMHV

-822 EIYKQKINFFIN
+822 EIYKQKISFFIN

-860 HDKHLTLIEKNV
+860 HGKHLTLIEKNV

-918 IKGLKLSVSLPAPEM
+918 IKGLELSVSLPAPEM

-1022 QGTLSVENLPSGG
+1022 QGTLSVENLPSSG

-1059 SEGLEPDLPPAENKR
+1059 SEGFEPDLPQTKNKR

-1086 QNEIGEA
+1086 QNEIREA

-1202 LRSAGTTHETPI
+1202 LRSAETTHETPI

-1225 FMKEVDAT
+1225 FMKEVDTA

>member
-1 MKRLFL
+1 M
-7 ILCFLIGISGY
+7 
-18 PATAAEILSVRR
+18 
-30 LNVENGLSYNTAT
+30 
-43 CCLQDSYGFIWIGT
+43 
-57 ENGLNRYDGCNN
+57 
-69 RIYRSSNHKHS
+69 
-80 LGNSH
+80 
-85 IKTLAE
+85 
-91 LDQELWVGTENG
+91 
-103 IYIYRHA
+103 
-110 SDDFSHFDITTQFGV
+110 
-125 IISSEIRKIVK
+125 
-136 THNGLMWIATIGQG
+136 
-150 LFIYNPQ
+150 
-157 TNTMKQDCVWNS
+157 
-169 FINDICE
+169 
-176 DEDGRVYVL
+176 
-185 SRQKGL
+185 
-191 MIYDEDG
+191 
-198 NRKPADTPLAEIAEG
+198 
-213 AGINFLQCIGGNLWF
+213 
-228 NQGSKL
+228 
-234 YCYQKLLGKTEVYET
+234 
-249 NGKRFGTIFCLIKY
+249 
-263 REKSLL
+263 
-269 IGTDKGIFALQL
+269 
-281 PQCTFEE
+281 
-288 INLPTSFLNIKQPH
+288 
-302 INDLMCD
+302 
-309 NEGNFWIMTNYNGVE
+309 
-324 IINNQ
+324 
-329 LKRFEFYTIPTTNT
+329 
-343 QPETGRTEIRAFYED
+343 
-358 NQKKIWLGTDKGL
+358 
-371 WIFDPASKN
+371 
-380 LEEYRP
+380 
-386 ENMPPHR
+386 
-393 PDICCLL
+393 
-400 PSKEE
+400 
-405 LWIGTY
+405 
-411 KEGIYRLNMNTG
+411 
-423 KWKNYRHSQQTPHT
+423 
-437 IPSNDVL
+437 
-444 SLYQGHDGTIYVGTN
+444 
-459 IGLCRYR
+459 
-466 AETDN
+466 
-471 FLPIIQVGAMT
+471 
-482 AVTDILE
+482 
-489 DSHQHLWIATS
+489 
-500 NSGVFKMINLNAE
+500 
-513 STVWNHYKKTN
+513 
-524 QNTNSIISNSIT
+524 
-536 SLFEDKDDRMWFG
+536 
-549 TNESGICRFSEATGH
+549 
-564 FSTLLPGSRTPL
+564 
-576 TGNMACAI
+576 
-584 RQDRDG
+584 
-590 DLWVSSNNGIYQ
+590 
-602 IPQDNR
+602 
-608 KDIRQFT
+608 
-615 MNDGLQ
+615 
-621 SNQFLPKASLLSS
+621 
-634 DNKLYFGGINGFN
+634 
-647 ILTPEDIKN
+647 
-656 NPYIPPVYI
+656 
-665 MEIGFPHMSDKEGQ
+665 
-679 TDFGNALYMR
+679 
-689 KEIRLP
+689 
-695 YEYNTFSLRFV
+695 

-767 LRIVITPPWWLSI
+767 LRIIITPPWWLSI
-780 PAYIAYALALFFI
+780 PAYITYALALFFI

-799 RWRLHI
+799 RWRMHV

-822 EIYKQKINFFIN
+822 EIYKQKISSFIN

-860 HDKHLTLIEKNV
+860 HGKHLTLIEKNV

-918 IKGLKLSVSLPAPEM
+918 IKGLELSVSLPAPEM

-1022 QGTLSVENLPSGG
+1022 QGTLSVENLPSSG

-1059 SEGLEPDLPPAENKR
+1059 SEGFEPDLPQTKNKR

-1086 QNEIGEA
+1086 QNEIREA

-1225 FMKEVDAT
+1225 FMKEVDTA

>member
-1 MKRLFL
+1 
-7 ILCFLIGISGY
+7 
-18 PATAAEILSVRR
+18 
-30 LNVENGLSYNTAT
+30 
-43 CCLQDSYGFIWIGT
+43 
-57 ENGLNRYDGCNN
+57 
-69 RIYRSSNHKHS
+69 
-80 LGNSH
+80 
-85 IKTLAE
+85 
-91 LDQELWVGTENG
+91 
-103 IYIYRHA
+103 
-110 SDDFSHFDITTQFGV
+110 
-125 IISSEIRKIVK
+125 
-136 THNGLMWIATIGQG
+136 
-150 LFIYNPQ
+150 
-157 TNTMKQDCVWNS
+157 
-169 FINDICE
+169 
-176 DEDGRVYVL
+176 
-185 SRQKGL
+185 
-191 MIYDEDG
+191 
-198 NRKPADTPLAEIAEG
+198 
-213 AGINFLQCIGGNLWF
+213 
-228 NQGSKL
+228 
-234 YCYQKLLGKTEVYET
+234 
-249 NGKRFGTIFCLIKY
+249 
-263 REKSLL
+263 
-269 IGTDKGIFALQL
+269 
-281 PQCTFEE
+281 
-288 INLPTSFLNIKQPH
+288 
-302 INDLMCD
+302 
-309 NEGNFWIMTNYNGVE
+309 
-324 IINNQ
+324 
-329 LKRFEFYTIPTTNT
+329 
-343 QPETGRTEIRAFYED
+343 
-358 NQKKIWLGTDKGL
+358 
-371 WIFDPASKN
+371 
-380 LEEYRP
+380 
-386 ENMPPHR
+386 
-393 PDICCLL
+393 
-400 PSKEE
+400 
-405 LWIGTY
+405 
-411 KEGIYRLNMNTG
+411 
-423 KWKNYRHSQQTPHT
+423 
-437 IPSNDVL
+437 
-444 SLYQGHDGTIYVGTN
+444 
-459 IGLCRYR
+459 
-466 AETDN
+466 
-471 FLPIIQVGAMT
+471 
-482 AVTDILE
+482 
-489 DSHQHLWIATS
+489 
-500 NSGVFKMINLNAE
+500 
-513 STVWNHYKKTN
+513 
-524 QNTNSIISNSIT
+524 
-536 SLFEDKDDRMWFG
+536 
-549 TNESGICRFSEATGH
+549 
-564 FSTLLPGSRTPL
+564 
-576 TGNMACAI
+576 
-584 RQDRDG
+584 
-590 DLWVSSNNGIYQ
+590 
-602 IPQDNR
+602 
-608 KDIRQFT
+608 
-615 MNDGLQ
+615 
-621 SNQFLPKASLLSS
+621 
-634 DNKLYFGGINGFN
+634 
-647 ILTPEDIKN
+647 
-656 NPYIPPVYI
+656 

-767 LRIVITPPWWLSI
+767 LRIIITPPWWLSI
-780 PAYIAYALALFFI
+780 PAYITYALALFFI

-799 RWRLHI
+799 RWRMHV

-822 EIYKQKINFFIN
+822 EIYKQKISFFIN

-860 HDKHLTLIEKNV
+860 HGKHLTLIEKNV

-918 IKGLKLSVSLPAPEM
+918 IKGLELSVSLPAPEM

-1022 QGTLSVENLPSGG
+1022 QGTLSVENLPSSG

-1059 SEGLEPDLPPAENKR
+1059 SEGFEPDLPQTKNKR

-1086 QNEIGEA
+1086 QNEIREA

-1186 QIENLLKLRL
+1186 QIENLLKLSL

-1225 FMKEVDAT
+1225 FMKEVDTA

>member
-1 MKRLFL
+1 
-7 ILCFLIGISGY
+7 
-18 PATAAEILSVRR
+18 
-30 LNVENGLSYNTAT
+30 
-43 CCLQDSYGFIWIGT
+43 
-57 ENGLNRYDGCNN
+57 
-69 RIYRSSNHKHS
+69 
-80 LGNSH
+80 
-85 IKTLAE
+85 
-91 LDQELWVGTENG
+91 
-103 IYIYRHA
+103 
-110 SDDFSHFDITTQFGV
+110 
-125 IISSEIRKIVK
+125 
-136 THNGLMWIATIGQG
+136 
-150 LFIYNPQ
+150 
-157 TNTMKQDCVWNS
+157 
-169 FINDICE
+169 
-176 DEDGRVYVL
+176 
-185 SRQKGL
+185 
-191 MIYDEDG
+191 
-198 NRKPADTPLAEIAEG
+198 
-213 AGINFLQCIGGNLWF
+213 
-228 NQGSKL
+228 
-234 YCYQKLLGKTEVYET
+234 
-249 NGKRFGTIFCLIKY
+249 
-263 REKSLL
+263 
-269 IGTDKGIFALQL
+269 
-281 PQCTFEE
+281 
-288 INLPTSFLNIKQPH
+288 
-302 INDLMCD
+302 
-309 NEGNFWIMTNYNGVE
+309 
-324 IINNQ
+324 
-329 LKRFEFYTIPTTNT
+329 
-343 QPETGRTEIRAFYED
+343 
-358 NQKKIWLGTDKGL
+358 
-371 WIFDPASKN
+371 
-380 LEEYRP
+380 
-386 ENMPPHR
+386 
-393 PDICCLL
+393 
-400 PSKEE
+400 
-405 LWIGTY
+405 
-411 KEGIYRLNMNTG
+411 
-423 KWKNYRHSQQTPHT
+423 
-437 IPSNDVL
+437 
-444 SLYQGHDGTIYVGTN
+444 
-459 IGLCRYR
+459 
-466 AETDN
+466 
-471 FLPIIQVGAMT
+471 
-482 AVTDILE
+482 
-489 DSHQHLWIATS
+489 
-500 NSGVFKMINLNAE
+500 
-513 STVWNHYKKTN
+513 
-524 QNTNSIISNSIT
+524 
-536 SLFEDKDDRMWFG
+536 
-549 TNESGICRFSEATGH
+549 
-564 FSTLLPGSRTPL
+564 
-576 TGNMACAI
+576 
-584 RQDRDG
+584 
-590 DLWVSSNNGIYQ
+590 
-602 IPQDNR
+602 
-608 KDIRQFT
+608 
-615 MNDGLQ
+615 
-621 SNQFLPKASLLSS
+621 
-634 DNKLYFGGINGFN
+634 
-647 ILTPEDIKN
+647 
-656 NPYIPPVYI
+656 

-767 LRIVITPPWWLSI
+767 LRIIITPPWWLSI
-780 PAYIAYALALFFI
+780 PAYITYALALFSI

-799 RWRLHI
+799 RWRMHV

-822 EIYKQKINFFIN
+822 EIYKQKISFFIN

-860 HDKHLTLIEKNV
+860 HGKHLTLIEKNV

-918 IKGLKLSVSLPAPEM
+918 IKGLELSVSLPAPEM

-1022 QGTLSVENLPSGG
+1022 QGTLSVENLPSSG

-1059 SEGLEPDLPPAENKR
+1059 SEGFEPDLPQTKNKR

-1086 QNEIGEA
+1086 QNEIREA

-1196 AFHELM
+1196 AFPELM

-1225 FMKEVDAT
+1225 FMKEVDTA

>member
-1 MKRLFL
+1 M
-7 ILCFLIGISGY
+7 
-18 PATAAEILSVRR
+18 
-30 LNVENGLSYNTAT
+30 
-43 CCLQDSYGFIWIGT
+43 
-57 ENGLNRYDGCNN
+57 
-69 RIYRSSNHKHS
+69 
-80 LGNSH
+80 
-85 IKTLAE
+85 
-91 LDQELWVGTENG
+91 
-103 IYIYRHA
+103 
-110 SDDFSHFDITTQFGV
+110 
-125 IISSEIRKIVK
+125 
-136 THNGLMWIATIGQG
+136 
-150 LFIYNPQ
+150 
-157 TNTMKQDCVWNS
+157 
-169 FINDICE
+169 
-176 DEDGRVYVL
+176 
-185 SRQKGL
+185 
-191 MIYDEDG
+191 
-198 NRKPADTPLAEIAEG
+198 
-213 AGINFLQCIGGNLWF
+213 
-228 NQGSKL
+228 
-234 YCYQKLLGKTEVYET
+234 
-249 NGKRFGTIFCLIKY
+249 
-263 REKSLL
+263 
-269 IGTDKGIFALQL
+269 
-281 PQCTFEE
+281 
-288 INLPTSFLNIKQPH
+288 
-302 INDLMCD
+302 
-309 NEGNFWIMTNYNGVE
+309 
-324 IINNQ
+324 
-329 LKRFEFYTIPTTNT
+329 
-343 QPETGRTEIRAFYED
+343 
-358 NQKKIWLGTDKGL
+358 
-371 WIFDPASKN
+371 
-380 LEEYRP
+380 
-386 ENMPPHR
+386 
-393 PDICCLL
+393 
-400 PSKEE
+400 
-405 LWIGTY
+405 
-411 KEGIYRLNMNTG
+411 
-423 KWKNYRHSQQTPHT
+423 
-437 IPSNDVL
+437 
-444 SLYQGHDGTIYVGTN
+444 
-459 IGLCRYR
+459 
-466 AETDN
+466 
-471 FLPIIQVGAMT
+471 
-482 AVTDILE
+482 
-489 DSHQHLWIATS
+489 
-500 NSGVFKMINLNAE
+500 
-513 STVWNHYKKTN
+513 
-524 QNTNSIISNSIT
+524 
-536 SLFEDKDDRMWFG
+536 
-549 TNESGICRFSEATGH
+549 
-564 FSTLLPGSRTPL
+564 
-576 TGNMACAI
+576 
-584 RQDRDG
+584 
-590 DLWVSSNNGIYQ
+590 
-602 IPQDNR
+602 
-608 KDIRQFT
+608 
-615 MNDGLQ
+615 
-621 SNQFLPKASLLSS
+621 
-634 DNKLYFGGINGFN
+634 
-647 ILTPEDIKN
+647 
-656 NPYIPPVYI
+656 
-665 MEIGFPHMSDKEGQ
+665 
-679 TDFGNALYMR
+679 
-689 KEIRLP
+689 
-695 YEYNTFSLRFV
+695 

-767 LRIVITPPWWLSI
+767 LRIIITPPWWLSI
-780 PAYIAYALALFFI
+780 PAYITYALALFFI

-799 RWRLHI
+799 RWRMHV

-822 EIYKQKINFFIN
+822 EIYKQKISFFIN

-860 HDKHLTLIEKNV
+860 HGKHLTLIEKNV

-918 IKGLKLSVSLPAPEM
+918 IKGLELFVSLPAPEM

-1022 QGTLSVENLPSGG
+1022 QGTLSVENLPSSG

-1059 SEGLEPDLPPAENKR
+1059 SEGFEPDLPQTKNKR

-1086 QNEIGEA
+1086 QNEIREA

-1225 FMKEVDAT
+1225 FMKEVDTA

>member
-1 MKRLFL
+1 M
-7 ILCFLIGISGY
+7 
-18 PATAAEILSVRR
+18 
-30 LNVENGLSYNTAT
+30 
-43 CCLQDSYGFIWIGT
+43 
-57 ENGLNRYDGCNN
+57 
-69 RIYRSSNHKHS
+69 
-80 LGNSH
+80 
-85 IKTLAE
+85 
-91 LDQELWVGTENG
+91 
-103 IYIYRHA
+103 
-110 SDDFSHFDITTQFGV
+110 
-125 IISSEIRKIVK
+125 
-136 THNGLMWIATIGQG
+136 
-150 LFIYNPQ
+150 
-157 TNTMKQDCVWNS
+157 
-169 FINDICE
+169 
-176 DEDGRVYVL
+176 
-185 SRQKGL
+185 
-191 MIYDEDG
+191 
-198 NRKPADTPLAEIAEG
+198 
-213 AGINFLQCIGGNLWF
+213 
-228 NQGSKL
+228 
-234 YCYQKLLGKTEVYET
+234 
-249 NGKRFGTIFCLIKY
+249 
-263 REKSLL
+263 
-269 IGTDKGIFALQL
+269 
-281 PQCTFEE
+281 
-288 INLPTSFLNIKQPH
+288 
-302 INDLMCD
+302 
-309 NEGNFWIMTNYNGVE
+309 
-324 IINNQ
+324 
-329 LKRFEFYTIPTTNT
+329 
-343 QPETGRTEIRAFYED
+343 
-358 NQKKIWLGTDKGL
+358 
-371 WIFDPASKN
+371 
-380 LEEYRP
+380 
-386 ENMPPHR
+386 
-393 PDICCLL
+393 
-400 PSKEE
+400 
-405 LWIGTY
+405 
-411 KEGIYRLNMNTG
+411 
-423 KWKNYRHSQQTPHT
+423 
-437 IPSNDVL
+437 
-444 SLYQGHDGTIYVGTN
+444 
-459 IGLCRYR
+459 
-466 AETDN
+466 
-471 FLPIIQVGAMT
+471 
-482 AVTDILE
+482 
-489 DSHQHLWIATS
+489 
-500 NSGVFKMINLNAE
+500 
-513 STVWNHYKKTN
+513 
-524 QNTNSIISNSIT
+524 
-536 SLFEDKDDRMWFG
+536 
-549 TNESGICRFSEATGH
+549 
-564 FSTLLPGSRTPL
+564 
-576 TGNMACAI
+576 
-584 RQDRDG
+584 
-590 DLWVSSNNGIYQ
+590 
-602 IPQDNR
+602 
-608 KDIRQFT
+608 
-615 MNDGLQ
+615 
-621 SNQFLPKASLLSS
+621 
-634 DNKLYFGGINGFN
+634 
-647 ILTPEDIKN
+647 
-656 NPYIPPVYI
+656 
-665 MEIGFPHMSDKEGQ
+665 
-679 TDFGNALYMR
+679 
-689 KEIRLP
+689 
-695 YEYNTFSLRFV
+695 
-706 ALSYEEPLKNQYKY
+706 
-720 RLKGADKEWIAN
+720 
-732 TSSHSAS
+732 
-739 YTHLPP
+739 
-745 GEYEFQVKG
+745 
-754 ANNDGLW
+754 W

-767 LRIVITPPWWLSI
+767 LRIIITPPWWLSI
-780 PAYIAYALALFFI
+780 PAYITYALALFFI

-799 RWRLHI
+799 RWRMHV

-822 EIYKQKINFFIN
+822 EIYKQKISFFIN

-860 HDKHLTLIEKNV
+860 HGKHLTLIEKNV

-918 IKGLKLSVSLPAPEM
+918 IKGLELSVSLPAPEM

-1022 QGTLSVENLPSGG
+1022 QGTLSVENLPSSG

-1059 SEGLEPDLPPAENKR
+1059 SEGFEPDLPQTKNKR

-1086 QNEIGEA
+1086 QNEIREA

-1145 YSHIPIILLT
+1145 YLHIPIILLT

-1225 FMKEVDAT
+1225 FMKEVDTA

>member
-1 MKRLFL
+1 M
-7 ILCFLIGISGY
+7 
-18 PATAAEILSVRR
+18 
-30 LNVENGLSYNTAT
+30 
-43 CCLQDSYGFIWIGT
+43 
-57 ENGLNRYDGCNN
+57 
-69 RIYRSSNHKHS
+69 
-80 LGNSH
+80 
-85 IKTLAE
+85 
-91 LDQELWVGTENG
+91 
-103 IYIYRHA
+103 
-110 SDDFSHFDITTQFGV
+110 
-125 IISSEIRKIVK
+125 
-136 THNGLMWIATIGQG
+136 
-150 LFIYNPQ
+150 
-157 TNTMKQDCVWNS
+157 
-169 FINDICE
+169 
-176 DEDGRVYVL
+176 
-185 SRQKGL
+185 
-191 MIYDEDG
+191 
-198 NRKPADTPLAEIAEG
+198 
-213 AGINFLQCIGGNLWF
+213 
-228 NQGSKL
+228 
-234 YCYQKLLGKTEVYET
+234 
-249 NGKRFGTIFCLIKY
+249 
-263 REKSLL
+263 
-269 IGTDKGIFALQL
+269 
-281 PQCTFEE
+281 
-288 INLPTSFLNIKQPH
+288 
-302 INDLMCD
+302 
-309 NEGNFWIMTNYNGVE
+309 
-324 IINNQ
+324 
-329 LKRFEFYTIPTTNT
+329 
-343 QPETGRTEIRAFYED
+343 
-358 NQKKIWLGTDKGL
+358 
-371 WIFDPASKN
+371 
-380 LEEYRP
+380 
-386 ENMPPHR
+386 
-393 PDICCLL
+393 
-400 PSKEE
+400 
-405 LWIGTY
+405 
-411 KEGIYRLNMNTG
+411 
-423 KWKNYRHSQQTPHT
+423 
-437 IPSNDVL
+437 
-444 SLYQGHDGTIYVGTN
+444 
-459 IGLCRYR
+459 
-466 AETDN
+466 
-471 FLPIIQVGAMT
+471 
-482 AVTDILE
+482 
-489 DSHQHLWIATS
+489 
-500 NSGVFKMINLNAE
+500 
-513 STVWNHYKKTN
+513 
-524 QNTNSIISNSIT
+524 
-536 SLFEDKDDRMWFG
+536 
-549 TNESGICRFSEATGH
+549 
-564 FSTLLPGSRTPL
+564 
-576 TGNMACAI
+576 
-584 RQDRDG
+584 
-590 DLWVSSNNGIYQ
+590 
-602 IPQDNR
+602 
-608 KDIRQFT
+608 
-615 MNDGLQ
+615 
-621 SNQFLPKASLLSS
+621 
-634 DNKLYFGGINGFN
+634 
-647 ILTPEDIKN
+647 
-656 NPYIPPVYI
+656 
-665 MEIGFPHMSDKEGQ
+665 
-679 TDFGNALYMR
+679 
-689 KEIRLP
+689 
-695 YEYNTFSLRFV
+695 
-706 ALSYEEPLKNQYKY
+706 
-720 RLKGADKEWIAN
+720 
-732 TSSHSAS
+732 
-739 YTHLPP
+739 
-745 GEYEFQVKG
+745 
-754 ANNDGLW
+754 W

-767 LRIVITPPWWLSI
+767 LRIIITPPWWLSI
-780 PAYIAYALALFFI
+780 PAYITYALALFFI

-799 RWRLHI
+799 RWRMHV

-822 EIYKQKINFFIN
+822 EIYKQKISSFIN

-860 HDKHLTLIEKNV
+860 HGKHLTLIEKNV

-918 IKGLKLSVSLPAPEM
+918 IKGLELSVSLPAPEM

-1022 QGTLSVENLPSGG
+1022 QGTLSVENLPSSG

-1059 SEGLEPDLPPAENKR
+1059 SEGFEPDLPQTKNKR

-1086 QNEIGEA
+1086 QNEIREA

-1225 FMKEVDAT
+1225 FMKEVDTA

>member
-1 MKRLFL
+1 M
-7 ILCFLIGISGY
+7 
-18 PATAAEILSVRR
+18 E
-30 LNVENGLSYNTAT
+30 
-43 CCLQDSYGFIWIGT
+43 
-57 ENGLNRYDGCNN
+57 
-69 RIYRSSNHKHS
+69 
-80 LGNSH
+80 
-85 IKTLAE
+85 
-91 LDQELWVGTENG
+91 
-103 IYIYRHA
+103 
-110 SDDFSHFDITTQFGV
+110 
-125 IISSEIRKIVK
+125 
-136 THNGLMWIATIGQG
+136 
-150 LFIYNPQ
+150 
-157 TNTMKQDCVWNS
+157 
-169 FINDICE
+169 
-176 DEDGRVYVL
+176 
-185 SRQKGL
+185 
-191 MIYDEDG
+191 
-198 NRKPADTPLAEIAEG
+198 
-213 AGINFLQCIGGNLWF
+213 
-228 NQGSKL
+228 
-234 YCYQKLLGKTEVYET
+234 
-249 NGKRFGTIFCLIKY
+249 
-263 REKSLL
+263 
-269 IGTDKGIFALQL
+269 
-281 PQCTFEE
+281 
-288 INLPTSFLNIKQPH
+288 
-302 INDLMCD
+302 
-309 NEGNFWIMTNYNGVE
+309 
-324 IINNQ
+324 
-329 LKRFEFYTIPTTNT
+329 
-343 QPETGRTEIRAFYED
+343 
-358 NQKKIWLGTDKGL
+358 
-371 WIFDPASKN
+371 
-380 LEEYRP
+380 
-386 ENMPPHR
+386 R
-393 PDICCLL
+393 PD
-400 PSKEE
+400 
-405 LWIGTY
+405 GFAAHHH
-411 KEGIYRLNMNTG
+411 
-423 KWKNYRHSQQTPHT
+423 HS
-437 IPSNDVL
+437 
-444 SLYQGHDGTIYVGTN
+444 
-459 IGLCRYR
+459 
-466 AETDN
+466 
-471 FLPIIQVGAMT
+471 
-482 AVTDILE
+482 
-489 DSHQHLWIATS
+489 
-500 NSGVFKMINLNAE
+500 
-513 STVWNHYKKTN
+513 
-524 QNTNSIISNSIT
+524 
-536 SLFEDKDDRMWFG
+536 
-549 TNESGICRFSEATGH
+549 
-564 FSTLLPGSRTPL
+564 
-576 TGNMACAI
+576 
-584 RQDRDG
+584 
-590 DLWVSSNNGIYQ
+590 
-602 IPQDNR
+602 
-608 KDIRQFT
+608 
-615 MNDGLQ
+615 
-621 SNQFLPKASLLSS
+621 
-634 DNKLYFGGINGFN
+634 
-647 ILTPEDIKN
+647 
-656 NPYIPPVYI
+656 
-665 MEIGFPHMSDKEGQ
+665 
-679 TDFGNALYMR
+679 
-689 KEIRLP
+689 
-695 YEYNTFSLRFV
+695 
-706 ALSYEEPLKNQYKY
+706 
-720 RLKGADKEWIAN
+720 
-732 TSSHSAS
+732 
-739 YTHLPP
+739 
-745 GEYEFQVKG
+745 
-754 ANNDGLW
+754 
-761 NDRTAS
+761 
-767 LRIVITPPWWLSI
+767 PWWLSI
-780 PAYIAYALALFFI
+780 PAYITYALALFFI

-799 RWRLHI
+799 RWRMHV

-822 EIYKQKINFFIN
+822 EIYKQKISFFIN

-860 HDKHLTLIEKNV
+860 HGKHLTLIEKNV

-918 IKGLKLSVSLPAPEM
+918 IKGLELFVSLPAPEM

-1022 QGTLSVENLPSGG
+1022 QGTLSVENLPSSG

-1050 LPETESHPE
+1050 LLETESHPE
-1059 SEGLEPDLPPAENKR
+1059 SEGFEPDLPQTKNKR

-1086 QNEIGEA
+1086 QNEIREA

-1225 FMKEVDAT
+1225 FMKEVDTA

-1261 KLKMLTGMA
+1261 KLKMQTGMA

>member
-1 MKRLFL
+1 MFRLFECCAL
-7 ILCFLIGISGY
+7 SFFERFVLSFSLKIERFVSDS
-18 PATAAEILSVRR
+18 AEIWIC
-30 LNVENGLSYNTAT
+30 GLY
-43 CCLQDSYGFIWIGT
+43 
-57 ENGLNRYDGCNN
+57 
-69 RIYRSSNHKHS
+69 
-80 LGNSH
+80 
-85 IKTLAE
+85 
-91 LDQELWVGTENG
+91 
-103 IYIYRHA
+103 
-110 SDDFSHFDITTQFGV
+110 
-125 IISSEIRKIVK
+125 
-136 THNGLMWIATIGQG
+136 
-150 LFIYNPQ
+150 
-157 TNTMKQDCVWNS
+157 
-169 FINDICE
+169 
-176 DEDGRVYVL
+176 
-185 SRQKGL
+185 
-191 MIYDEDG
+191 
-198 NRKPADTPLAEIAEG
+198 
-213 AGINFLQCIGGNLWF
+213 
-228 NQGSKL
+228 
-234 YCYQKLLGKTEVYET
+234 
-249 NGKRFGTIFCLIKY
+249 
-263 REKSLL
+263 
-269 IGTDKGIFALQL
+269 
-281 PQCTFEE
+281 
-288 INLPTSFLNIKQPH
+288 
-302 INDLMCD
+302 
-309 NEGNFWIMTNYNGVE
+309 
-324 IINNQ
+324 
-329 LKRFEFYTIPTTNT
+329 
-343 QPETGRTEIRAFYED
+343 
-358 NQKKIWLGTDKGL
+358 
-371 WIFDPASKN
+371 
-380 LEEYRP
+380 
-386 ENMPPHR
+386 
-393 PDICCLL
+393 
-400 PSKEE
+400 
-405 LWIGTY
+405 
-411 KEGIYRLNMNTG
+411 
-423 KWKNYRHSQQTPHT
+423 
-437 IPSNDVL
+437 
-444 SLYQGHDGTIYVGTN
+444 
-459 IGLCRYR
+459 
-466 AETDN
+466 
-471 FLPIIQVGAMT
+471 
-482 AVTDILE
+482 
-489 DSHQHLWIATS
+489 
-500 NSGVFKMINLNAE
+500 
-513 STVWNHYKKTN
+513 
-524 QNTNSIISNSIT
+524 
-536 SLFEDKDDRMWFG
+536 
-549 TNESGICRFSEATGH
+549 
-564 FSTLLPGSRTPL
+564 
-576 TGNMACAI
+576 
-584 RQDRDG
+584 
-590 DLWVSSNNGIYQ
+590 
-602 IPQDNR
+602 
-608 KDIRQFT
+608 
-615 MNDGLQ
+615 
-621 SNQFLPKASLLSS
+621 
-634 DNKLYFGGINGFN
+634 

-767 LRIVITPPWWLSI
+767 LRIIITPPWWLSI
-780 PAYIAYALALFFI
+780 PAYITYALALFFI

-799 RWRLHI
+799 RWRMHV

-822 EIYKQKINFFIN
+822 EIYKQKISFFIN

-860 HDKHLTLIEKNV
+860 HGKHLTLIEKNV

-918 IKGLKLSVSLPAPEM
+918 IKGLELSVSLPAPEM

-1022 QGTLSVENLPSGG
+1022 QGTLSVENLPSSG

-1059 SEGLEPDLPPAENKR
+1059 SEGFEPDLPQTKNKR

-1086 QNEIGEA
+1086 QNEIREA

-1225 FMKEVDAT
+1225 FMKEVDTA

>member
-7 ILCFLIGISGY
+7 ILYFLVGISIY
-18 PATAAEILSVRR
+18 STFASEILSIRR
-30 LNVENGLSYNTAT
+30 LNVENGLSYNTAI

-57 ENGLNRYDGCNN
+57 ENGLNRYDGYNN
-69 RIYRSSNHKHS
+69 RIYRSDSNHKYS

-91 LDQELWVGTENG
+91 LNKELWIGTENG
-103 IYIYRHA
+103 IYIYRHI
-110 SDDFSHFDITTQFGV
+110 SDDFSHFDTATQFGV
-125 IISSEIRKIVK
+125 IISSEIRKILR
-136 THNGLMWIATIGQG
+136 THNGLMWIATTGQG
-150 LFIYNPQ
+150 LFIYNPE
-157 TNTMKQDCVWNS
+157 TKTMKQDCVWNS
-169 FINDICE
+169 FITDICE

-198 NRKPADTPLAEIAEG
+198 NRKPVDTPLDEISKDT
-213 AGINFLQCIGGNLWF
+213 GISFLQCIGGNLWF
-228 NQGSKL
+228 NQGDKL
-234 YCYQKLLGKTEVYET
+234 YCYQKLLGNIEVYET
-249 NGKRFGTIFCLIKY
+249 NKKRFGTIFCLIKY
-263 REKSLL
+263 GEKSLL
-269 IGTDKGIFALQL
+269 VGTDKGIFSLQL
-281 PQCTFEE
+281 PQRTFEE

-302 INDLMCD
+302 INALMCD
-309 NEGNFWIMTNYNGVE
+309 NEGNCWIMTNYNGVE

-329 LKRFEFYTIPTTNT
+329 LKRFEFYTIPATNA
-343 QPETGRTEIRAFYED
+343 QLETERIEIRAFYED
-358 NQKKIWLGTDKGL
+358 SLKKIWLGTAKGL
-371 WIFDPASKN
+371 WKFDPITKN
-380 LEEYRP
+380 LKEYQF
-386 ENMPPHR
+386 ENMPQHQ

-400 PSKEE
+400 PNKEE

-444 SLYQGHDGTIYVGTN
+444 SLYQGYNGTIYVGTN

-466 AETDN
+466 AEADN

-500 NSGVFKMINLNAE
+500 NNGIFRMRQLNTE

-524 QNTNSIISNSIT
+524 QDTNSIISNSIT
-536 SLFEDKDDRMWFG
+536 SLFEDKDAQMWFG
-549 TNESGICRFSEATGH
+549 TNESGVCRFSKATEH
-564 FSTLLPGSRTPL
+564 FSVLLPNSQTPF

-584 RQDRDG
+584 RQDRSG
-590 DLWVSSNNGIYQ
+590 DLWISSNNGIFQ

-608 KDIRQFT
+608 KNIRQFT

-647 ILTPEDIKN
+647 ILSPENIKN

-665 MEIGFPHMSDKEGQ
+665 MEIDFPHINNKEEIYLN
-679 TDFGNALYMR
+679 NALYMQ

-706 ALSYEEPLKNQYKY
+706 ALSYEEPLQNQYNY
-720 RLKGADKEWIAN
+720 RLKGIDKKWITN
-732 TSSHSAS
+732 TSNNSAS

-761 NDRTAS
+761 NERTAL

-780 PAYIAYALALFFI
+780 SAYIAYALIFFLI
-793 IGYITY
+793 IAYVTY

-805 KRKYHQMM
+805 KRKYNQMM
-813 EDFRITQDK
+813 EDFRTTQEK
-822 EIYKQKINFFIN
+822 EIYKQKISFFIN

-853 RDGKIEE
+853 RNGKTEE

-872 SYLLEITNQL
+872 NYLLEITNQL
-882 LDFQKIENKKMKLDL
+882 LDFQKIENKKMRLNL
-897 KRHDINAIIKDIA
+897 KKHDINTLIKDIA

-918 IKGLKLSVSLPAPEM
+918 IKGLTLSVSLPAFEVKAM
-933 EAIVDNDIIRKIMV
+933 VDNDIIRKIIV
-947 NLMSNALKYAASMI
+947 NLMSNALKYATSIINLNLEKSA
-961 ELSLK
+961 
-966 ESDGHIVICV
+966 GCIVIRV
-976 SNDGPRIPEGQKEK
+976 NNDGPQIPEEQQEK
-990 IFQIFYQIPD
+990 IFQIFYQIPNN
-1000 DKKQMPGTGIGLAF
+1000 KKQTPGTGIGLAF

-1022 QGTLSVENLPSGG
+1022 QGTLSVENLPTGG
-1035 CSFILSLPLK
+1035 CSFILSLPLRK
-1045 RATEK
+1045 ATES
-1050 LPETESHPE
+1050 LPEMKSTK
-1059 SEGLEPDLPPAENKR
+1059 SEGLEPNIPQTENKR

-1086 QNEIGEA
+1086 QNEIHEA
-1093 LEQWYKVYTA
+1093 LKQWYKVYTA
-1103 GNGKEALEKLETN
+1103 NNGKEALEKLETN
-1116 DATDVIVSD
+1116 DIIDIIISD
-1125 VMMPEMDGIEMCR
+1125 VMMPEMDGIEMCQ

-1155 AKTNLESKTE
+1155 AKTNLESKIE

-1172 VYMEKPFSIKQLHN
+1172 VYMEKPFSIKQLYN
-1186 QIENLLKLRL
+1186 QIENLLKLRM

-1202 LRSAGTTHETPI
+1202 LRSAGTTHEVPL
-1214 SEYIQS
+1214 SEYILS

-1225 FMKEVDAT
+1225 FMKEVDT
-1233 LTKHL
+1233 VLTKHL

-1261 KLKMLTGMA
+1261 KVKMLTGMA

-1279 LNQAAE
+1279 LNQASE

-1324 NTINKQE
+1324 NTISRQE

>member
-1 MKRLFL
+1 
-7 ILCFLIGISGY
+7 
-18 PATAAEILSVRR
+18 
-30 LNVENGLSYNTAT
+30 
-43 CCLQDSYGFIWIGT
+43 
-57 ENGLNRYDGCNN
+57 
-69 RIYRSSNHKHS
+69 
-80 LGNSH
+80 
-85 IKTLAE
+85 
-91 LDQELWVGTENG
+91 
-103 IYIYRHA
+103 
-110 SDDFSHFDITTQFGV
+110 
-125 IISSEIRKIVK
+125 
-136 THNGLMWIATIGQG
+136 
-150 LFIYNPQ
+150 
-157 TNTMKQDCVWNS
+157 
-169 FINDICE
+169 
-176 DEDGRVYVL
+176 
-185 SRQKGL
+185 
-191 MIYDEDG
+191 
-198 NRKPADTPLAEIAEG
+198 
-213 AGINFLQCIGGNLWF
+213 
-228 NQGSKL
+228 
-234 YCYQKLLGKTEVYET
+234 
-249 NGKRFGTIFCLIKY
+249 
-263 REKSLL
+263 
-269 IGTDKGIFALQL
+269 
-281 PQCTFEE
+281 
-288 INLPTSFLNIKQPH
+288 
-302 INDLMCD
+302 
-309 NEGNFWIMTNYNGVE
+309 
-324 IINNQ
+324 
-329 LKRFEFYTIPTTNT
+329 
-343 QPETGRTEIRAFYED
+343 
-358 NQKKIWLGTDKGL
+358 
-371 WIFDPASKN
+371 
-380 LEEYRP
+380 
-386 ENMPPHR
+386 
-393 PDICCLL
+393 
-400 PSKEE
+400 
-405 LWIGTY
+405 
-411 KEGIYRLNMNTG
+411 
-423 KWKNYRHSQQTPHT
+423 
-437 IPSNDVL
+437 
-444 SLYQGHDGTIYVGTN
+444 
-459 IGLCRYR
+459 
-466 AETDN
+466 
-471 FLPIIQVGAMT
+471 
-482 AVTDILE
+482 
-489 DSHQHLWIATS
+489 
-500 NSGVFKMINLNAE
+500 
-513 STVWNHYKKTN
+513 
-524 QNTNSIISNSIT
+524 
-536 SLFEDKDDRMWFG
+536 
-549 TNESGICRFSEATGH
+549 
-564 FSTLLPGSRTPL
+564 
-576 TGNMACAI
+576 MA
-584 RQDRDG
+584 
-590 DLWVSSNNGIYQ
+590 
-602 IPQDNR
+602 
-608 KDIRQFT
+608 
-615 MNDGLQ
+615 
-621 SNQFLPKASLLSS
+621 
-634 DNKLYFGGINGFN
+634 
-647 ILTPEDIKN
+647 
-656 NPYIPPVYI
+656 
-665 MEIGFPHMSDKEGQ
+665 
-679 TDFGNALYMR
+679 
-689 KEIRLP
+689 
-695 YEYNTFSLRFV
+695 
-706 ALSYEEPLKNQYKY
+706 
-720 RLKGADKEWIAN
+720 
-732 TSSHSAS
+732 

-767 LRIVITPPWWLSI
+767 LRIIITPPWWLSI
-780 PAYIAYALALFFI
+780 PAYITYALALFFI

-799 RWRLHI
+799 RWRMHV

-822 EIYKQKINFFIN
+822 EIYKQKISFFIN

-860 HDKHLTLIEKNV
+860 HGKHLTLIEKNV

-918 IKGLKLSVSLPAPEM
+918 IKGLELSVSLPAPEM

-1022 QGTLSVENLPSGG
+1022 QGTLSVENLPSSG

-1059 SEGLEPDLPPAENKR
+1059 SEGFEPDLPQTKNKR

-1086 QNEIGEA
+1086 QNEIREA

-1225 FMKEVDAT
+1225 FMKEVDTA

>member
-1 MKRLFL
+1 M
-7 ILCFLIGISGY
+7 I
-18 PATAAEILSVRR
+18 
-30 LNVENGLSYNTAT
+30 
-43 CCLQDSYGFIWIGT
+43 
-57 ENGLNRYDGCNN
+57 
-69 RIYRSSNHKHS
+69 
-80 LGNSH
+80 
-85 IKTLAE
+85 E
-91 LDQELWVGTENG
+91 LT
-103 IYIYRHA
+103 
-110 SDDFSHFDITTQFGV
+110 
-125 IISSEIRKIVK
+125 
-136 THNGLMWIATIGQG
+136 
-150 LFIYNPQ
+150 
-157 TNTMKQDCVWNS
+157 
-169 FINDICE
+169 
-176 DEDGRVYVL
+176 
-185 SRQKGL
+185 
-191 MIYDEDG
+191 
-198 NRKPADTPLAEIAEG
+198 
-213 AGINFLQCIGGNLWF
+213 
-228 NQGSKL
+228 
-234 YCYQKLLGKTEVYET
+234 
-249 NGKRFGTIFCLIKY
+249 
-263 REKSLL
+263 
-269 IGTDKGIFALQL
+269 
-281 PQCTFEE
+281 
-288 INLPTSFLNIKQPH
+288 
-302 INDLMCD
+302 
-309 NEGNFWIMTNYNGVE
+309 
-324 IINNQ
+324 
-329 LKRFEFYTIPTTNT
+329 
-343 QPETGRTEIRAFYED
+343 
-358 NQKKIWLGTDKGL
+358 
-371 WIFDPASKN
+371 
-380 LEEYRP
+380 
-386 ENMPPHR
+386 
-393 PDICCLL
+393 
-400 PSKEE
+400 
-405 LWIGTY
+405 
-411 KEGIYRLNMNTG
+411 
-423 KWKNYRHSQQTPHT
+423 
-437 IPSNDVL
+437 
-444 SLYQGHDGTIYVGTN
+444 
-459 IGLCRYR
+459 
-466 AETDN
+466 
-471 FLPIIQVGAMT
+471 
-482 AVTDILE
+482 
-489 DSHQHLWIATS
+489 
-500 NSGVFKMINLNAE
+500 
-513 STVWNHYKKTN
+513 
-524 QNTNSIISNSIT
+524 
-536 SLFEDKDDRMWFG
+536 
-549 TNESGICRFSEATGH
+549 
-564 FSTLLPGSRTPL
+564 
-576 TGNMACAI
+576 
-584 RQDRDG
+584 
-590 DLWVSSNNGIYQ
+590 
-602 IPQDNR
+602 R

-767 LRIVITPPWWLSI
+767 LRIIITPPWWLSI
-780 PAYIAYALALFFI
+780 PAYITYALALFFI

-799 RWRLHI
+799 RWRMHV

-822 EIYKQKINFFIN
+822 EIYKQKISFFIN

-860 HDKHLTLIEKNV
+860 HGKHLTLIEKNV

-918 IKGLKLSVSLPAPEM
+918 IKGLELSVSLPAPEM

-1022 QGTLSVENLPSGG
+1022 QGTLSVENLPSSG

-1059 SEGLEPDLPPAENKR
+1059 SEGFEPDLPQTKNKR

-1086 QNEIGEA
+1086 QNEIREA

-1225 FMKEVDAT
+1225 FMKEVDTA

>member
-1 MKRLFL
+1 M
-7 ILCFLIGISGY
+7 
-18 PATAAEILSVRR
+18 
-30 LNVENGLSYNTAT
+30 
-43 CCLQDSYGFIWIGT
+43 
-57 ENGLNRYDGCNN
+57 
-69 RIYRSSNHKHS
+69 
-80 LGNSH
+80 
-85 IKTLAE
+85 
-91 LDQELWVGTENG
+91 
-103 IYIYRHA
+103 
-110 SDDFSHFDITTQFGV
+110 
-125 IISSEIRKIVK
+125 
-136 THNGLMWIATIGQG
+136 
-150 LFIYNPQ
+150 
-157 TNTMKQDCVWNS
+157 
-169 FINDICE
+169 
-176 DEDGRVYVL
+176 
-185 SRQKGL
+185 
-191 MIYDEDG
+191 
-198 NRKPADTPLAEIAEG
+198 
-213 AGINFLQCIGGNLWF
+213 
-228 NQGSKL
+228 
-234 YCYQKLLGKTEVYET
+234 
-249 NGKRFGTIFCLIKY
+249 
-263 REKSLL
+263 
-269 IGTDKGIFALQL
+269 
-281 PQCTFEE
+281 
-288 INLPTSFLNIKQPH
+288 
-302 INDLMCD
+302 
-309 NEGNFWIMTNYNGVE
+309 
-324 IINNQ
+324 
-329 LKRFEFYTIPTTNT
+329 
-343 QPETGRTEIRAFYED
+343 
-358 NQKKIWLGTDKGL
+358 
-371 WIFDPASKN
+371 
-380 LEEYRP
+380 
-386 ENMPPHR
+386 
-393 PDICCLL
+393 
-400 PSKEE
+400 
-405 LWIGTY
+405 
-411 KEGIYRLNMNTG
+411 
-423 KWKNYRHSQQTPHT
+423 
-437 IPSNDVL
+437 
-444 SLYQGHDGTIYVGTN
+444 
-459 IGLCRYR
+459 
-466 AETDN
+466 
-471 FLPIIQVGAMT
+471 
-482 AVTDILE
+482 
-489 DSHQHLWIATS
+489 
-500 NSGVFKMINLNAE
+500 
-513 STVWNHYKKTN
+513 
-524 QNTNSIISNSIT
+524 
-536 SLFEDKDDRMWFG
+536 
-549 TNESGICRFSEATGH
+549 
-564 FSTLLPGSRTPL
+564 
-576 TGNMACAI
+576 
-584 RQDRDG
+584 
-590 DLWVSSNNGIYQ
+590 
-602 IPQDNR
+602 
-608 KDIRQFT
+608 
-615 MNDGLQ
+615 
-621 SNQFLPKASLLSS
+621 
-634 DNKLYFGGINGFN
+634 
-647 ILTPEDIKN
+647 
-656 NPYIPPVYI
+656 
-665 MEIGFPHMSDKEGQ
+665 
-679 TDFGNALYMR
+679 
-689 KEIRLP
+689 
-695 YEYNTFSLRFV
+695 
-706 ALSYEEPLKNQYKY
+706 
-720 RLKGADKEWIAN
+720 
-732 TSSHSAS
+732 
-739 YTHLPP
+739 
-745 GEYEFQVKG
+745 KG

-767 LRIVITPPWWLSI
+767 LRIIITPPWWLSI
-780 PAYIAYALALFFI
+780 PAYITYALALFFI

-799 RWRLHI
+799 RWRMHV

-822 EIYKQKINFFIN
+822 EIYKQKISFFIN

-860 HDKHLTLIEKNV
+860 HGKHLTLIEKNV

-918 IKGLKLSVSLPAPEM
+918 IKGLELSVSLPAPEM

-1022 QGTLSVENLPSGG
+1022 QGTLSVENLPSSG

-1059 SEGLEPDLPPAENKR
+1059 SEGFEPDLPQTKNKR

-1086 QNEIGEA
+1086 QNEIREA

-1225 FMKEVDAT
+1225 FMKEVDTT

>member
-1 MKRLFL
+1 M
-7 ILCFLIGISGY
+7 
-18 PATAAEILSVRR
+18 
-30 LNVENGLSYNTAT
+30 
-43 CCLQDSYGFIWIGT
+43 
-57 ENGLNRYDGCNN
+57 
-69 RIYRSSNHKHS
+69 
-80 LGNSH
+80 
-85 IKTLAE
+85 
-91 LDQELWVGTENG
+91 
-103 IYIYRHA
+103 
-110 SDDFSHFDITTQFGV
+110 
-125 IISSEIRKIVK
+125 
-136 THNGLMWIATIGQG
+136 
-150 LFIYNPQ
+150 
-157 TNTMKQDCVWNS
+157 
-169 FINDICE
+169 
-176 DEDGRVYVL
+176 
-185 SRQKGL
+185 
-191 MIYDEDG
+191 
-198 NRKPADTPLAEIAEG
+198 
-213 AGINFLQCIGGNLWF
+213 
-228 NQGSKL
+228 
-234 YCYQKLLGKTEVYET
+234 
-249 NGKRFGTIFCLIKY
+249 
-263 REKSLL
+263 
-269 IGTDKGIFALQL
+269 
-281 PQCTFEE
+281 
-288 INLPTSFLNIKQPH
+288 
-302 INDLMCD
+302 
-309 NEGNFWIMTNYNGVE
+309 
-324 IINNQ
+324 
-329 LKRFEFYTIPTTNT
+329 
-343 QPETGRTEIRAFYED
+343 
-358 NQKKIWLGTDKGL
+358 
-371 WIFDPASKN
+371 
-380 LEEYRP
+380 
-386 ENMPPHR
+386 
-393 PDICCLL
+393 
-400 PSKEE
+400 
-405 LWIGTY
+405 
-411 KEGIYRLNMNTG
+411 
-423 KWKNYRHSQQTPHT
+423 
-437 IPSNDVL
+437 
-444 SLYQGHDGTIYVGTN
+444 
-459 IGLCRYR
+459 
-466 AETDN
+466 
-471 FLPIIQVGAMT
+471 
-482 AVTDILE
+482 
-489 DSHQHLWIATS
+489 
-500 NSGVFKMINLNAE
+500 
-513 STVWNHYKKTN
+513 
-524 QNTNSIISNSIT
+524 
-536 SLFEDKDDRMWFG
+536 
-549 TNESGICRFSEATGH
+549 
-564 FSTLLPGSRTPL
+564 
-576 TGNMACAI
+576 
-584 RQDRDG
+584 
-590 DLWVSSNNGIYQ
+590 
-602 IPQDNR
+602 
-608 KDIRQFT
+608 
-615 MNDGLQ
+615 
-621 SNQFLPKASLLSS
+621 
-634 DNKLYFGGINGFN
+634 
-647 ILTPEDIKN
+647 
-656 NPYIPPVYI
+656 
-665 MEIGFPHMSDKEGQ
+665 
-679 TDFGNALYMR
+679 
-689 KEIRLP
+689 
-695 YEYNTFSLRFV
+695 
-706 ALSYEEPLKNQYKY
+706 
-720 RLKGADKEWIAN
+720 
-732 TSSHSAS
+732 
-739 YTHLPP
+739 
-745 GEYEFQVKG
+745 
-754 ANNDGLW
+754 W

-767 LRIVITPPWWLSI
+767 LRIIITPPWWLSI
-780 PAYIAYALALFFI
+780 PAYITYALALFFI

-799 RWRLHI
+799 RWRMHV

-822 EIYKQKINFFIN
+822 EIYKQKISFFIN

-860 HDKHLTLIEKNV
+860 HGKHLTLIEKNV

-918 IKGLKLSVSLPAPEM
+918 IKGLELSVSLPAPEM

-961 ELSLK
+961 VLSLK

-1022 QGTLSVENLPSGG
+1022 QGTLSVENLPSSG

-1059 SEGLEPDLPPAENKR
+1059 SEGFEPDLPQTKNKR

-1086 QNEIGEA
+1086 QNEIREA

-1225 FMKEVDAT
+1225 FMKEVDTA

>member
-1 MKRLFL
+1 MALFL
-7 ILCFLIGISGY
+7 
-18 PATAAEILSVRR
+18 
-30 LNVENGLSYNTAT
+30 
-43 CCLQDSYGFIWIGT
+43 
-57 ENGLNRYDGCNN
+57 
-69 RIYRSSNHKHS
+69 
-80 LGNSH
+80 
-85 IKTLAE
+85 
-91 LDQELWVGTENG
+91 
-103 IYIYRHA
+103 
-110 SDDFSHFDITTQFGV
+110 
-125 IISSEIRKIVK
+125 
-136 THNGLMWIATIGQG
+136 
-150 LFIYNPQ
+150 
-157 TNTMKQDCVWNS
+157 
-169 FINDICE
+169 
-176 DEDGRVYVL
+176 
-185 SRQKGL
+185 
-191 MIYDEDG
+191 
-198 NRKPADTPLAEIAEG
+198 
-213 AGINFLQCIGGNLWF
+213 
-228 NQGSKL
+228 
-234 YCYQKLLGKTEVYET
+234 
-249 NGKRFGTIFCLIKY
+249 
-263 REKSLL
+263 
-269 IGTDKGIFALQL
+269 
-281 PQCTFEE
+281 
-288 INLPTSFLNIKQPH
+288 
-302 INDLMCD
+302 
-309 NEGNFWIMTNYNGVE
+309 
-324 IINNQ
+324 
-329 LKRFEFYTIPTTNT
+329 
-343 QPETGRTEIRAFYED
+343 
-358 NQKKIWLGTDKGL
+358 
-371 WIFDPASKN
+371 
-380 LEEYRP
+380 
-386 ENMPPHR
+386 
-393 PDICCLL
+393 
-400 PSKEE
+400 
-405 LWIGTY
+405 
-411 KEGIYRLNMNTG
+411 
-423 KWKNYRHSQQTPHT
+423 
-437 IPSNDVL
+437 
-444 SLYQGHDGTIYVGTN
+444 
-459 IGLCRYR
+459 
-466 AETDN
+466 
-471 FLPIIQVGAMT
+471 
-482 AVTDILE
+482 
-489 DSHQHLWIATS
+489 
-500 NSGVFKMINLNAE
+500 
-513 STVWNHYKKTN
+513 
-524 QNTNSIISNSIT
+524 
-536 SLFEDKDDRMWFG
+536 
-549 TNESGICRFSEATGH
+549 
-564 FSTLLPGSRTPL
+564 
-576 TGNMACAI
+576 
-584 RQDRDG
+584 
-590 DLWVSSNNGIYQ
+590 
-602 IPQDNR
+602 
-608 KDIRQFT
+608 
-615 MNDGLQ
+615 
-621 SNQFLPKASLLSS
+621 
-634 DNKLYFGGINGFN
+634 
-647 ILTPEDIKN
+647 
-656 NPYIPPVYI
+656 
-665 MEIGFPHMSDKEGQ
+665 
-679 TDFGNALYMR
+679 
-689 KEIRLP
+689 
-695 YEYNTFSLRFV
+695 
-706 ALSYEEPLKNQYKY
+706 
-720 RLKGADKEWIAN
+720 
-732 TSSHSAS
+732 
-739 YTHLPP
+739 
-745 GEYEFQVKG
+745 
-754 ANNDGLW
+754 
-761 NDRTAS
+761 
-767 LRIVITPPWWLSI
+767 
-780 PAYIAYALALFFI
+780 I

-799 RWRLHI
+799 RWRMHV

-822 EIYKQKINFFIN
+822 EIYKQKISFFIN

-860 HDKHLTLIEKNV
+860 HGKHLTLIEKNV

-918 IKGLKLSVSLPAPEM
+918 IKGLELSVSLPAPEM

-1022 QGTLSVENLPSGG
+1022 QGTLSVENLPSSG

-1059 SEGLEPDLPPAENKR
+1059 SEGFEPDLPQTKNKR

-1086 QNEIGEA
+1086 QNEIREA

-1225 FMKEVDAT
+1225 FMKEVDTA

>member
-1 MKRLFL
+1 M
-7 ILCFLIGISGY
+7 
-18 PATAAEILSVRR
+18 
-30 LNVENGLSYNTAT
+30 
-43 CCLQDSYGFIWIGT
+43 
-57 ENGLNRYDGCNN
+57 
-69 RIYRSSNHKHS
+69 HS
-80 LGNSH
+80 
-85 IKTLAE
+85 
-91 LDQELWVGTENG
+91 
-103 IYIYRHA
+103 
-110 SDDFSHFDITTQFGV
+110 
-125 IISSEIRKIVK
+125 
-136 THNGLMWIATIGQG
+136 
-150 LFIYNPQ
+150 
-157 TNTMKQDCVWNS
+157 
-169 FINDICE
+169 IC
-176 DEDGRVYVL
+176 
-185 SRQKGL
+185 
-191 MIYDEDG
+191 
-198 NRKPADTPLAEIAEG
+198 
-213 AGINFLQCIGGNLWF
+213 
-228 NQGSKL
+228 
-234 YCYQKLLGKTEVYET
+234 GK
-249 NGKRFGTIFCLIKY
+249 K
-263 REKSLL
+263 
-269 IGTDKGIFALQL
+269 
-281 PQCTFEE
+281 
-288 INLPTSFLNIKQPH
+288 
-302 INDLMCD
+302 
-309 NEGNFWIMTNYNGVE
+309 
-324 IINNQ
+324 
-329 LKRFEFYTIPTTNT
+329 
-343 QPETGRTEIRAFYED
+343 
-358 NQKKIWLGTDKGL
+358 
-371 WIFDPASKN
+371 
-380 LEEYRP
+380 
-386 ENMPPHR
+386 
-393 PDICCLL
+393 
-400 PSKEE
+400 
-405 LWIGTY
+405 
-411 KEGIYRLNMNTG
+411 
-423 KWKNYRHSQQTPHT
+423 
-437 IPSNDVL
+437 
-444 SLYQGHDGTIYVGTN
+444 
-459 IGLCRYR
+459 
-466 AETDN
+466 
-471 FLPIIQVGAMT
+471 
-482 AVTDILE
+482 
-489 DSHQHLWIATS
+489 
-500 NSGVFKMINLNAE
+500 
-513 STVWNHYKKTN
+513 
-524 QNTNSIISNSIT
+524 
-536 SLFEDKDDRMWFG
+536 
-549 TNESGICRFSEATGH
+549 
-564 FSTLLPGSRTPL
+564 
-576 TGNMACAI
+576 
-584 RQDRDG
+584 
-590 DLWVSSNNGIYQ
+590 
-602 IPQDNR
+602 
-608 KDIRQFT
+608 
-615 MNDGLQ
+615 
-621 SNQFLPKASLLSS
+621 
-634 DNKLYFGGINGFN
+634 
-647 ILTPEDIKN
+647 
-656 NPYIPPVYI
+656 
-665 MEIGFPHMSDKEGQ
+665 
-679 TDFGNALYMR
+679 
-689 KEIRLP
+689 
-695 YEYNTFSLRFV
+695 
-706 ALSYEEPLKNQYKY
+706 YEEPLKNQYKY

-767 LRIVITPPWWLSI
+767 LRIIITPPWWLSI
-780 PAYIAYALALFFI
+780 PAYITYALALFFI

-799 RWRLHI
+799 RWRMHV

-822 EIYKQKINFFIN
+822 EIYKQKISFFIN

-860 HDKHLTLIEKNV
+860 HGKHLTLIEKNV

-918 IKGLKLSVSLPAPEM
+918 IKGLELSVSLPAPEM

-1022 QGTLSVENLPSGG
+1022 QGTLSVENLPSSG

-1059 SEGLEPDLPPAENKR
+1059 SEGFEPDLPQTKNKR

-1086 QNEIGEA
+1086 QNEIREA

-1225 FMKEVDAT
+1225 FMKEVDTA

>member
-1 MKRLFL
+1 MHSICGKK
-7 ILCFLIGISGY
+7 
-18 PATAAEILSVRR
+18 
-30 LNVENGLSYNTAT
+30 
-43 CCLQDSYGFIWIGT
+43 YGC
-57 ENGLNRYDGCNN
+57 R
-69 RIYRSSNHKHS
+69 
-80 LGNSH
+80 
-85 IKTLAE
+85 
-91 LDQELWVGTENG
+91 
-103 IYIYRHA
+103 
-110 SDDFSHFDITTQFGV
+110 
-125 IISSEIRKIVK
+125 
-136 THNGLMWIATIGQG
+136 
-150 LFIYNPQ
+150 
-157 TNTMKQDCVWNS
+157 TN
-169 FINDICE
+169 
-176 DEDGRVYVL
+176 
-185 SRQKGL
+185 
-191 MIYDEDG
+191 
-198 NRKPADTPLAEIAEG
+198 
-213 AGINFLQCIGGNLWF
+213 
-228 NQGSKL
+228 
-234 YCYQKLLGKTEVYET
+234 
-249 NGKRFGTIFCLIKY
+249 
-263 REKSLL
+263 
-269 IGTDKGIFALQL
+269 
-281 PQCTFEE
+281 
-288 INLPTSFLNIKQPH
+288 
-302 INDLMCD
+302 
-309 NEGNFWIMTNYNGVE
+309 
-324 IINNQ
+324 
-329 LKRFEFYTIPTTNT
+329 
-343 QPETGRTEIRAFYED
+343 
-358 NQKKIWLGTDKGL
+358 
-371 WIFDPASKN
+371 
-380 LEEYRP
+380 
-386 ENMPPHR
+386 
-393 PDICCLL
+393 
-400 PSKEE
+400 
-405 LWIGTY
+405 
-411 KEGIYRLNMNTG
+411 
-423 KWKNYRHSQQTPHT
+423 
-437 IPSNDVL
+437 
-444 SLYQGHDGTIYVGTN
+444 
-459 IGLCRYR
+459 
-466 AETDN
+466 
-471 FLPIIQVGAMT
+471 
-482 AVTDILE
+482 
-489 DSHQHLWIATS
+489 
-500 NSGVFKMINLNAE
+500 
-513 STVWNHYKKTN
+513 
-524 QNTNSIISNSIT
+524 
-536 SLFEDKDDRMWFG
+536 
-549 TNESGICRFSEATGH
+549 
-564 FSTLLPGSRTPL
+564 
-576 TGNMACAI
+576 
-584 RQDRDG
+584 
-590 DLWVSSNNGIYQ
+590 
-602 IPQDNR
+602 
-608 KDIRQFT
+608 
-615 MNDGLQ
+615 
-621 SNQFLPKASLLSS
+621 
-634 DNKLYFGGINGFN
+634 
-647 ILTPEDIKN
+647 
-656 NPYIPPVYI
+656 
-665 MEIGFPHMSDKEGQ
+665 
-679 TDFGNALYMR
+679 
-689 KEIRLP
+689 
-695 YEYNTFSLRFV
+695 NTFSLRFV

-767 LRIVITPPWWLSI
+767 LRIIITPPWWLSI
-780 PAYIAYALALFFI
+780 PAYITYALALFFI

-799 RWRLHI
+799 RWRMHV

-822 EIYKQKINFFIN
+822 EIYKQKISFFIN

-839 RTPLSLICLPLEKL
+839 RTSLSLICLPLEKL

-860 HDKHLTLIEKNV
+860 HGKHLTLIEKNV

-918 IKGLKLSVSLPAPEM
+918 IKGLELSVSLPAPEM

-1022 QGTLSVENLPSGG
+1022 QGTLSVENLPSSG

-1059 SEGLEPDLPPAENKR
+1059 SEGFEPDLPQTKNKR

-1086 QNEIGEA
+1086 QNEIREA

-1225 FMKEVDAT
+1225 FMKEVDTA

>member
-1 MKRLFL
+1 
-7 ILCFLIGISGY
+7 
-18 PATAAEILSVRR
+18 
-30 LNVENGLSYNTAT
+30 
-43 CCLQDSYGFIWIGT
+43 
-57 ENGLNRYDGCNN
+57 
-69 RIYRSSNHKHS
+69 
-80 LGNSH
+80 
-85 IKTLAE
+85 
-91 LDQELWVGTENG
+91 
-103 IYIYRHA
+103 
-110 SDDFSHFDITTQFGV
+110 
-125 IISSEIRKIVK
+125 
-136 THNGLMWIATIGQG
+136 
-150 LFIYNPQ
+150 
-157 TNTMKQDCVWNS
+157 
-169 FINDICE
+169 
-176 DEDGRVYVL
+176 
-185 SRQKGL
+185 
-191 MIYDEDG
+191 
-198 NRKPADTPLAEIAEG
+198 
-213 AGINFLQCIGGNLWF
+213 
-228 NQGSKL
+228 
-234 YCYQKLLGKTEVYET
+234 
-249 NGKRFGTIFCLIKY
+249 
-263 REKSLL
+263 
-269 IGTDKGIFALQL
+269 
-281 PQCTFEE
+281 
-288 INLPTSFLNIKQPH
+288 
-302 INDLMCD
+302 
-309 NEGNFWIMTNYNGVE
+309 
-324 IINNQ
+324 
-329 LKRFEFYTIPTTNT
+329 
-343 QPETGRTEIRAFYED
+343 
-358 NQKKIWLGTDKGL
+358 
-371 WIFDPASKN
+371 
-380 LEEYRP
+380 
-386 ENMPPHR
+386 
-393 PDICCLL
+393 
-400 PSKEE
+400 
-405 LWIGTY
+405 
-411 KEGIYRLNMNTG
+411 
-423 KWKNYRHSQQTPHT
+423 
-437 IPSNDVL
+437 
-444 SLYQGHDGTIYVGTN
+444 
-459 IGLCRYR
+459 
-466 AETDN
+466 
-471 FLPIIQVGAMT
+471 
-482 AVTDILE
+482 
-489 DSHQHLWIATS
+489 
-500 NSGVFKMINLNAE
+500 
-513 STVWNHYKKTN
+513 
-524 QNTNSIISNSIT
+524 
-536 SLFEDKDDRMWFG
+536 
-549 TNESGICRFSEATGH
+549 
-564 FSTLLPGSRTPL
+564 
-576 TGNMACAI
+576 
-584 RQDRDG
+584 
-590 DLWVSSNNGIYQ
+590 
-602 IPQDNR
+602 
-608 KDIRQFT
+608 
-615 MNDGLQ
+615 
-621 SNQFLPKASLLSS
+621 
-634 DNKLYFGGINGFN
+634 
-647 ILTPEDIKN
+647 
-656 NPYIPPVYI
+656 
-665 MEIGFPHMSDKEGQ
+665 
-679 TDFGNALYMR
+679 MR

-767 LRIVITPPWWLSI
+767 LRIIITPPWWLSI
-780 PAYIAYALALFFI
+780 PAYITYALALFFI

-799 RWRLHI
+799 RWRMHV

-822 EIYKQKINFFIN
+822 EIYKQKISFFIN

-839 RTPLSLICLPLEKL
+839 RTSLSLICLPLEKL

-860 HDKHLTLIEKNV
+860 HGKHLTLIEKNV

-918 IKGLKLSVSLPAPEM
+918 IKGLELSVSLPAPEM

-1022 QGTLSVENLPSGG
+1022 QGTLSVENLPSSG

-1059 SEGLEPDLPPAENKR
+1059 SEGFEPDLPQTKNKR

-1086 QNEIGEA
+1086 QNEIREA

-1225 FMKEVDAT
+1225 FMKEVDTA

>member
-1 MKRLFL
+1 M
-7 ILCFLIGISGY
+7 
-18 PATAAEILSVRR
+18 
-30 LNVENGLSYNTAT
+30 
-43 CCLQDSYGFIWIGT
+43 
-57 ENGLNRYDGCNN
+57 
-69 RIYRSSNHKHS
+69 
-80 LGNSH
+80 
-85 IKTLAE
+85 
-91 LDQELWVGTENG
+91 
-103 IYIYRHA
+103 
-110 SDDFSHFDITTQFGV
+110 
-125 IISSEIRKIVK
+125 
-136 THNGLMWIATIGQG
+136 
-150 LFIYNPQ
+150 
-157 TNTMKQDCVWNS
+157 
-169 FINDICE
+169 
-176 DEDGRVYVL
+176 
-185 SRQKGL
+185 
-191 MIYDEDG
+191 
-198 NRKPADTPLAEIAEG
+198 
-213 AGINFLQCIGGNLWF
+213 
-228 NQGSKL
+228 
-234 YCYQKLLGKTEVYET
+234 
-249 NGKRFGTIFCLIKY
+249 
-263 REKSLL
+263 
-269 IGTDKGIFALQL
+269 
-281 PQCTFEE
+281 
-288 INLPTSFLNIKQPH
+288 
-302 INDLMCD
+302 
-309 NEGNFWIMTNYNGVE
+309 
-324 IINNQ
+324 
-329 LKRFEFYTIPTTNT
+329 
-343 QPETGRTEIRAFYED
+343 
-358 NQKKIWLGTDKGL
+358 
-371 WIFDPASKN
+371 
-380 LEEYRP
+380 
-386 ENMPPHR
+386 
-393 PDICCLL
+393 
-400 PSKEE
+400 
-405 LWIGTY
+405 
-411 KEGIYRLNMNTG
+411 
-423 KWKNYRHSQQTPHT
+423 
-437 IPSNDVL
+437 
-444 SLYQGHDGTIYVGTN
+444 
-459 IGLCRYR
+459 
-466 AETDN
+466 
-471 FLPIIQVGAMT
+471 
-482 AVTDILE
+482 
-489 DSHQHLWIATS
+489 
-500 NSGVFKMINLNAE
+500 
-513 STVWNHYKKTN
+513 
-524 QNTNSIISNSIT
+524 
-536 SLFEDKDDRMWFG
+536 
-549 TNESGICRFSEATGH
+549 
-564 FSTLLPGSRTPL
+564 
-576 TGNMACAI
+576 
-584 RQDRDG
+584 
-590 DLWVSSNNGIYQ
+590 
-602 IPQDNR
+602 
-608 KDIRQFT
+608 
-615 MNDGLQ
+615 
-621 SNQFLPKASLLSS
+621 
-634 DNKLYFGGINGFN
+634 
-647 ILTPEDIKN
+647 
-656 NPYIPPVYI
+656 
-665 MEIGFPHMSDKEGQ
+665 
-679 TDFGNALYMR
+679 
-689 KEIRLP
+689 
-695 YEYNTFSLRFV
+695 
-706 ALSYEEPLKNQYKY
+706 
-720 RLKGADKEWIAN
+720 
-732 TSSHSAS
+732 
-739 YTHLPP
+739 
-745 GEYEFQVKG
+745 
-754 ANNDGLW
+754 
-761 NDRTAS
+761 
-767 LRIVITPPWWLSI
+767 
-780 PAYIAYALALFFI
+780 
-793 IGYITY
+793 
-799 RWRLHI
+799 
-805 KRKYHQMM
+805 
-813 EDFRITQDK
+813 
-822 EIYKQKINFFIN
+822 
-834 LVHEI
+834 
-839 RTPLSLICLPLEKL
+839 

-860 HDKHLTLIEKNV
+860 HGKHLTLIEKNV

-918 IKGLKLSVSLPAPEM
+918 IKGLELSVSLPAPEM

-1022 QGTLSVENLPSGG
+1022 QGTLSVENLPSSG

-1059 SEGLEPDLPPAENKR
+1059 SEGFEPDLPQTKNKR

-1086 QNEIGEA
+1086 QNEIREA

-1225 FMKEVDAT
+1225 FMKEVDTA

>member
-1 MKRLFL
+1 
-7 ILCFLIGISGY
+7 
-18 PATAAEILSVRR
+18 
-30 LNVENGLSYNTAT
+30 
-43 CCLQDSYGFIWIGT
+43 
-57 ENGLNRYDGCNN
+57 
-69 RIYRSSNHKHS
+69 
-80 LGNSH
+80 
-85 IKTLAE
+85 
-91 LDQELWVGTENG
+91 
-103 IYIYRHA
+103 
-110 SDDFSHFDITTQFGV
+110 
-125 IISSEIRKIVK
+125 
-136 THNGLMWIATIGQG
+136 
-150 LFIYNPQ
+150 
-157 TNTMKQDCVWNS
+157 
-169 FINDICE
+169 
-176 DEDGRVYVL
+176 
-185 SRQKGL
+185 
-191 MIYDEDG
+191 
-198 NRKPADTPLAEIAEG
+198 
-213 AGINFLQCIGGNLWF
+213 
-228 NQGSKL
+228 
-234 YCYQKLLGKTEVYET
+234 
-249 NGKRFGTIFCLIKY
+249 
-263 REKSLL
+263 
-269 IGTDKGIFALQL
+269 
-281 PQCTFEE
+281 
-288 INLPTSFLNIKQPH
+288 
-302 INDLMCD
+302 
-309 NEGNFWIMTNYNGVE
+309 
-324 IINNQ
+324 
-329 LKRFEFYTIPTTNT
+329 
-343 QPETGRTEIRAFYED
+343 
-358 NQKKIWLGTDKGL
+358 
-371 WIFDPASKN
+371 
-380 LEEYRP
+380 
-386 ENMPPHR
+386 
-393 PDICCLL
+393 
-400 PSKEE
+400 
-405 LWIGTY
+405 
-411 KEGIYRLNMNTG
+411 
-423 KWKNYRHSQQTPHT
+423 
-437 IPSNDVL
+437 
-444 SLYQGHDGTIYVGTN
+444 
-459 IGLCRYR
+459 
-466 AETDN
+466 
-471 FLPIIQVGAMT
+471 
-482 AVTDILE
+482 
-489 DSHQHLWIATS
+489 
-500 NSGVFKMINLNAE
+500 
-513 STVWNHYKKTN
+513 
-524 QNTNSIISNSIT
+524 
-536 SLFEDKDDRMWFG
+536 
-549 TNESGICRFSEATGH
+549 
-564 FSTLLPGSRTPL
+564 
-576 TGNMACAI
+576 
-584 RQDRDG
+584 
-590 DLWVSSNNGIYQ
+590 
-602 IPQDNR
+602 
-608 KDIRQFT
+608 
-615 MNDGLQ
+615 
-621 SNQFLPKASLLSS
+621 
-634 DNKLYFGGINGFN
+634 
-647 ILTPEDIKN
+647 
-656 NPYIPPVYI
+656 
-665 MEIGFPHMSDKEGQ
+665 MSDKEGQ

-767 LRIVITPPWWLSI
+767 LRIIITPPWWLSI
-780 PAYIAYALALFFI
+780 PAYITYALALFFI

-799 RWRLHI
+799 RWRMHV

-822 EIYKQKINFFIN
+822 EIYKQKISFFIN

-860 HDKHLTLIEKNV
+860 HGKHLTLIEKNV

-918 IKGLKLSVSLPAPEM
+918 IKGLELSVSLPAPEM

-1022 QGTLSVENLPSGG
+1022 QGTLSVENLPSSG

-1059 SEGLEPDLPPAENKR
+1059 SEGFEPDLPQTKNKR

-1086 QNEIGEA
+1086 QNEIREA

-1225 FMKEVDAT
+1225 FMKEVDTA